1 MIRKKRYL
9 AAKMG
14 LLALGIV
21 MLLPGQKV
29 DAAAKKTIYNSPY
42 VTFSPDGKAWTTCAG
57 DRDYTWYDADTR
69 VSTGI
74 TSSLRALNTGEH
86 YYKVSR
92 YGEIPIG
99 YWQVSHRPA
108 QCIHNGHPEDNDL
121 YHGIQYGRHKCLRNY
136 NSGWMAYCADC
147 GEVIAYAHMYMSRDA
162 AKSIQYMDL
171 GSKQNPMEYYFLC
184 PFCNNLEQGA
194 LLGEHKCKE
203 ISWNQ
208 YRVAYNANVSI
219 YENVR
224 GYMDYSYHL
233 YNNTTAYEGQTVT
246 PVTHLTA
253 NSYTR
258 TGYVFTGWNTKP
270 DGSGRTFADKA
281 EIYNLSAADWND
293 RSTWTAEDD
302 GTITLYAQWRR
313 SESTLI
319 IDANGGKYNGMNEYS
334 MTASYAT
341 KYNLQ
346 NELIDA
352 PDGFTVSFE
361 TNGGSKTNAI
371 TGKTHFVEWIQMQPF
386 LGRIKDEAYY
396 FIAPDGNVD
405 TIKASYQLDPV
416 TLPSTTKDGWSF
428 GGWYYDPDFSLPAGG
443 AGDQIIPS
451 KDMTLYAQWVDLR
464 LQSVDNYDANE
475 GKGAVDLSWSQSDQN
490 NKTYLVYQKRENGA
504 WIRVNSADDISSTT
518 VISEAYSFEGQE
530 KQYTI
535 PYTGLYTIKSMG
547 AQGQSYGSYT
557 GGYGGSVSGTFWL
570 QRGEQLT
577 YAVGGQNGYNKGG
590 RASNYGNGGGM
601 TSVVSDRK
609 GILLIAGGGGGASPG
624 GAGGKGGSMESVLGQ
639 QEGEAGMAGGGAGYY
654 GGTAGEKIVHHHT
667 NDCYR
672 SVSYTPTFGDWEY
685 FMWGS
690 NCFDSSGT
698 NSYQYNGHT
707 KSTDDDEWSRAIVRV
722 GWARN
727 GNYPKEQ
734 MWNVSGYKGIP
745 TNGNTTL
752 NLTYFCEGW
761 GSVGENIVNT
771 NWLPDEEQ
779 PSEFVILNQNGTK
792 IAQGKFRDYPFTDN
806 FTWNGDSHVGSSEF
820 YQNLKISLPEGTTH
834 IYVHLN
840 FHLRGDVWFTAG
852 IRSLSFSGGRTLVCG
867 YTEGQILS
875 SKPAYG
881 GSNYVNSAY
890 AMMYETYSG
899 VRSGSGVAELHSK
912 AIGYQES
919 LDLAGVTATDFA
931 APDKISD
938 QVTKEPLDGKSI
950 RVTWQVPSDNGT
962 DYYHKVESYLTG
974 STSMLCESNVTK
986 NTLVSGVMGY
996 YYLVDQNGDT
1006 VVIGNANYVQD
1017 PHVNVVT
1024 AAYNQYLHIAA
1035 VDVAGN
1041 ISETTHILIDAK
1053 DVLWKIY
1060 TKQLSIDES
1069 VDNVYPAADKIWYV
1083 RADGTTPFTLKN
1095 EAYMDGTASRG
1106 YQLNETIYETVSDD
1120 SSVARNIIRTASTEI
1135 TDTSIRT
1142 DANGLS
1148 YSTDGTTALQQY
1160 SYSYTV
1166 RSNKNRDLMGVQK
1179 FTISR
1184 DLSGQTIQV
1193 IPVAE
1198 ADKESD
1204 KVYSAHELD
1213 EKNKITLIA
1222 DGEAPVIRGLEIME
1236 DRDLID
1242 RRDGSITVTVTAD
1255 DDLSGVKD
1263 FYVVIK
1269 NTDNAITKTYL
1280 PDADGSIRITI
1291 TEDEPI
1297 FSGDFTV
1304 LGYAVDNVGNENNL
1318 SYGTTEFA
1326 LASSVERILSPH
1338 NPIFKC
1344 GESGILTFTTW
1355 GYADRVE
1362 VIFPES
1368 MTALDPT
1375 LNKVY
1380 DYTDCPGY
1388 MITEHLQ
1395 FMVPLYTPENQNL
1408 EVTVRA
1414 YKGDKK
1420 LEDHPTISVIG
1431 VSGTV
1436 LDEFR
1441 TRLR

>member
-1 MIRKKRYL
+1 
-9 AAKMG
+9 
-14 LLALGIV
+14 
-21 MLLPGQKV
+21 
-29 DAAAKKTIYNSPY
+29 
-42 VTFSPDGKAWTTCAG
+42 
-57 DRDYTWYDADTR
+57 
-69 VSTGI
+69 
-74 TSSLRALNTGEH
+74 
-86 YYKVSR
+86 
-92 YGEIPIG
+92 
-99 YWQVSHRPA
+99 
-108 QCIHNGHPEDNDL
+108 
-121 YHGIQYGRHKCLRNY
+121 
-136 NSGWMAYCADC
+136 
-147 GEVIAYAHMYMSRDA
+147 MSVQEA
-162 AKSIQYMDL
+162 
-171 GSKQNPMEYYFLC
+171 
-184 PFCNNLEQGA
+184 
-194 LLGEHKCKE
+194 
-203 ISWNQ
+203 
-208 YRVAYNANVSI
+208 V
-219 YENVR
+219 
-224 GYMDYSYHL
+224 
-233 YNNTTAYEGQTVT
+233 
-246 PVTHLTA
+246 LT
-253 NSYTR
+253 
-258 TGYVFTGWNTKP
+258 
-270 DGSGRTFADKA
+270 
-281 EIYNLSAADWND
+281 
-293 RSTWTAEDD
+293 
-302 GTITLYAQWRR
+302 
-313 SESTLI
+313 
-319 IDANGGKYNGMNEYS
+319 
-334 MTASYAT
+334 
-341 KYNLQ
+341 
-346 NELIDA
+346 
-352 PDGFTVSFE
+352 
-361 TNGGSKTNAI
+361 
-371 TGKTHFVEWIQMQPF
+371 
-386 LGRIKDEAYY
+386 GRI
-396 FIAPDGNVD
+396 GC
-405 TIKASYQLDPV
+405 
-416 TLPSTTKDGWSF
+416 
-428 GGWYYDPDFSLPAGG
+428 
-443 AGDQIIPS
+443 
-451 KDMTLYAQWVDLR
+451 
-464 LQSVDNYDANE
+464 
-475 GKGAVDLSWSQSDQN
+475 
-490 NKTYLVYQKRENGA
+490 
-504 WIRVNSADDISSTT
+504 
-518 VISEAYSFEGQE
+518 
-530 KQYTI
+530 
-535 PYTGLYTIKSMG
+535 
-547 AQGQSYGSYT
+547 
-557 GGYGGSVSGTFWL
+557 
-570 QRGEQLT
+570 
-577 YAVGGQNGYNKGG
+577 
-590 RASNYGNGGGM
+590 GM
-601 TSVVSDRK
+601 
-609 GILLIAGGGGGASPG
+609 
-624 GAGGKGGSMESVLGQ
+624 
-639 QEGEAGMAGGGAGYY
+639 
-654 GGTAGEKIVHHHT
+654 
-667 NDCYR
+667 
-672 SVSYTPTFGDWEY
+672 
-685 FMWGS
+685 
-690 NCFDSSGT
+690 
-698 NSYQYNGHT
+698 
-707 KSTDDDEWSRAIVRV
+707 
-722 GWARN
+722 
-727 GNYPKEQ
+727 
-734 MWNVSGYKGIP
+734 
-745 TNGNTTL
+745 
-752 NLTYFCEGW
+752 
-761 GSVGENIVNT
+761 
-771 NWLPDEEQ
+771 
-779 PSEFVILNQNGTK
+779 
-792 IAQGKFRDYPFTDN
+792 
-806 FTWNGDSHVGSSEF
+806 
-820 YQNLKISLPEGTTH
+820 
-834 IYVHLN
+834 
-840 FHLRGDVWFTAG
+840 
-852 IRSLSFSGGRTLVCG
+852 
-867 YTEGQILS
+867 TEGQVIS

-881 GSNYVNSAY
+881 GSNYINSSY
-890 AMMYETYSG
+890 ALMYEMNSG
-899 VRSGSGVAELHSK
+899 ERSGSGIGELHSK

-974 STSMLCESNVTK
+974 STSMLCGSNVTK

-1006 VVIGNANYVQD
+1006 VVTGNANYVQD

-1024 AAYNQYLHIAA
+1024 AEYNQYLHIAA

-1053 DVLWKIY
+1053 DVLWKLY

-1135 TDTSIRT
+1135 ADTSIRT
-1142 DANGLS
+1142 DANGLA

-1193 IPVAE
+1193 IPLAE

-1280 PDADGSIRITI
+1280 PDVDGSIRITI

-1338 NPIFKC
+1338 DPIFKC

-1408 EVTVRA
+1408 EITVRA

>member
-14 LLALGIV
+14 LLALGL
-21 MLLPGQKV
+21 MLLFPGQAE
-29 DAAAKKTIYNSPY
+29 AADKKTIYNSPY
-42 VTFSPDGKAWTTCAG
+42 VSFSPDGKAFTTCAG
-57 DRDYTWYDADTR
+57 DQNYTWYAEDDSTT
-69 VSTGI
+69 VYTGI
-74 TSSLRALNTGEH
+74 KSSLRSLRTGEH
-86 YYKVSR
+86 YYKVAR
-92 YGEIPIG
+92 WGEVPVG
-99 YWQVSHRPA
+99 SWKVVHRPG
-108 QCIHNGHPEDNDL
+108 QCIHDGYTSDENW
-121 YHGIQYGRHKCLRNY
+121 HGIQFGTQKCMQY
-136 NSGWMAYCADC
+136 YYSGWKAFCADC
-147 GEVIAYAHMYMSRDA
+147 GEPLEDSNIYMSREA
-162 AKSIQYMDL
+162 ASSIQYLDL
-171 GSKQNPMEYYFLC
+171 GSEKNPVFYYYLC
-184 PFCNNLEQGA
+184 PFCRNLEQGVGLSA
-194 LLGEHKCKE
+194 HWCKK

-208 YRVAYNANVSI
+208 YRIFYDPNIKKYN
-219 YENVR
+219 
-224 GYMDYSYHL
+224 GYMDYSYHM
-233 YNNTTAYEGQTVT
+233 YNNETIYEGETVT
-246 PVTHLTA
+246 PVTHLTE
-253 NSYTR
+253 NNYTR
-258 TGYVFTGWNTKP
+258 VGYVFTGWNTKQ
-270 DGSGRTFADKA
+270 DGSGVSFTDKE
-281 EIYNLSAADWND
+281 EIYNLSSSDWND
-293 RSTWTAEDD
+293 QSTWTDTD
-302 GTITLYAQWRR
+302 RGTITLYAQWRK
-313 SESTLI
+313 SESTLV
-319 IDANGGKYNGMNEYS
+319 IDANGGRYNGVDKYS
-334 MTASYAT
+334 LTEPYSS
-341 KYNLQ
+341 KYLLQKNLIVSP
-346 NELIDA
+346 N
-352 PDGFTVSFE
+352 GYTVAFE
-361 TNGGSKTNAI
+361 TNGGTNVDTI
-371 TGKTHFVEWIQMQPF
+371 TGTMHFVEWMQIQPF
-386 LGRIKDEAYY
+386 NGFVTNDTYM
-396 FIAPDGNVD
+396 FMAPDRNID
-405 TIKASYQLDPV
+405 TLKAVYQSDPI
-416 TLPSTTKDGWSF
+416 TLPVTTKDGWSF

-464 LQSVDNYDANE
+464 LQAVDNYEVND

-490 NKTYLVYQKRENGA
+490 NKTYLVYQKKEDGA
-504 WIRVNSADDISSTT
+504 WIRVNSANDISSTT
-518 VISEAYSFEGQE
+518 VIDQTYTFDGQA
-530 KQYTI
+530 KQYTV
-535 PYTGLYTIKSMG
+535 PYTGLYSINAMG

-557 GGYGGSVSGTFWL
+557 GGYGGSVTGTFWL
-570 QRGEQLT
+570 RKGEILT
-577 YAVGGQNGYNKGG
+577 YVVGGQNGYNGG
-590 RASNYGNGGGM
+590 GNASSFGNGGGM
-601 TSVVSDRK
+601 TSVVSNQK
-609 GILLIAGGGGGASPG
+609 GTLMIAGGGGGAFSHG
-624 GAGGKGGSMESVLGQ
+624 NGNAGGSAASVINGNNGQ
-639 QEGEAGMAGGGAGYY
+639 SGMAGGGGGYQ
-654 GGTAGEKIVHHHT
+654 GGTAGERIDHYHVASCNVYHT
-667 NDCYR
+667 
-672 SVSYTPTFGDWEY
+672 
-685 FMWGS
+685 
-690 NCFDSSGT
+690 
-698 NSYQYNGHT
+698 
-707 KSTDDDEWSRAIVRV
+707 
-722 GWARN
+722 
-727 GNYPKEQ
+727 
-734 MWNVSGYKGIP
+734 
-745 TNGNTTL
+745 
-752 NLTYFCEGW
+752 
-761 GSVGENIVNT
+761 
-771 NWLPDEEQ
+771 
-779 PSEFVILNQNGTK
+779 
-792 IAQGKFRDYPFTDN
+792 
-806 FTWNGDSHVGSSEF
+806 HVGSSDRYGGCYTKYVENKRVVTWTD
-820 YQNLKISLPEGTTH
+820 NLCCSNCQEGPNAHFPGNPYGACGNFNPNWEKEIDDSYYDLTCGKTTST
-834 IYVHLN
+834 IVGY
-840 FHLRGDVWFTAG
+840 R
-852 IRSLSFSGGRTLVCG
+852 CG
-867 YTEGQILS
+867 MYNGQILS

-986 NTLVSGVMGY
+986 NTLVSGVKGY

-1006 VVIGNANYVQD
+1006 VVTGNANYVQV

-1024 AAYNQYLHIAA
+1024 AEYNQYLHIAA

-1053 DVLWKIY
+1053 DVLWKLY
-1060 TKQLSIDES
+1060 TKQLVIDAS
-1069 VDNVYPAADKIWYV
+1069 ADNVYPATDKSWYV
-1083 RADGTTPFTLKN
+1083 RADGSTPFTLKN

-1135 TDTSIRT
+1135 ADTSIRT

-1160 SYSYTV
+1160 TYSYTV

-1204 KVYSAHELD
+1204 KVYSVHELD

-1242 RRDGSITVTVTAD
+1242 RRDGSITIRASAED
-1255 DDLSGVKD
+1255 ELSGVKD
-1263 FYVVIK
+1263 FYIVIS
-1269 NTDNAITKTYL
+1269 NSDNAVMKTYT
-1280 PDADGSIRITI
+1280 PDENGYINITI
-1291 TEDEPI
+1291 TNDEPI
-1297 FSGDFTV
+1297 FSGDFTL
-1304 LGYAVDNVGNENNL
+1304 LGYAVDNVGNENSL

-1326 LASSVERILSPH
+1326 LASSVERILEPH
-1338 NPIFKC
+1338 DPIFKC

>member
-14 LLALGIV
+14 LLALAIA

-29 DAAAKKTIYNSPY
+29 DAADKKTIYNSPY
-42 VTFSPDGKAWTTCAG
+42 VSFSPDGKAFTTCAG

-108 QCIHNGHPEDNDL
+108 QCIHNGYPEDNYL

-147 GEVIAYAHMYMSRDA
+147 GEVIAYANMYMSRDA

-194 LLGEHKCKE
+194 PLGEHKCKE

-208 YRVAYNANVSI
+208 YRIFYDPNIKKYN
-219 YENVR
+219 
-224 GYMDYSYHL
+224 GYMDYSYHM
-233 YNNTTAYEGQTVT
+233 YNNETIYEGETVT
-246 PVTHLTA
+246 PVTHLTE
-253 NSYTR
+253 NNYTR
-258 TGYVFTGWNTKP
+258 VGYVFTGWNTKQ
-270 DGSGRTFADKA
+270 DGSGVSFTDKE
-281 EIYNLSAADWND
+281 EIYNLSSSDWND
-293 RSTWTAEDD
+293 QSTWTDTD
-302 GTITLYAQWRR
+302 RGTITLYAQWRK
-313 SESTLI
+313 SESTLV
-319 IDANGGKYNGMNEYS
+319 IDANGGRYNGVDKYS
-334 MTASYAT
+334 LTEPYSS
-341 KYNLQ
+341 KYLLQKNLIVSP
-346 NELIDA
+346 N
-352 PDGFTVSFE
+352 GYTVAFE
-361 TNGGSKTNAI
+361 TNGGTNVDTI
-371 TGKTHFVEWIQMQPF
+371 TGTMHFVEWMQIQPF
-386 LGRIKDEAYY
+386 NGFVTNDTYM
-396 FIAPDGNVD
+396 FMAPDRNID
-405 TIKASYQLDPV
+405 TLKAAYQPDPI

-464 LQSVDNYDANE
+464 LQSVDNYDAND

-490 NKTYLVYQKRENGA
+490 NKTYLVYQKREDGA
-504 WIRVNSADDISSTT
+504 WIRVNSANDISSTT
-518 VISEAYSFEGQE
+518 IINQAYNFEGQS
-530 KQYTI
+530 KQYTV
-535 PYTGLYTIKSMG
+535 PYTGLYTIDALG
-547 AQGQSYGSYT
+547 AQGKSYGSYT
-557 GGYGGSVSGTFWL
+557 GGYGGSVTGTFWL
-570 QRGEQLT
+570 RKGEVLT
-577 YAVGGQNGYNKGG
+577 YVVGGQNGYNGG
-590 RASNYGNGGGM
+590 GSASSFGNGGGM
-601 TSVVSDRK
+601 TSVVSNQK
-609 GILLIAGGGGGASPG
+609 GTLMIAGGGGGAVSHG
-624 GAGGKGGSMESVLGQ
+624 NGNAGGSAASVINGNNGQ
-639 QEGEAGMAGGGAGYY
+639 SGMAGGGGGYQ
-654 GGTAGEKIVHHHT
+654 GGTAGERIDHYHVASCNVYHT
-667 NDCYR
+667 
-672 SVSYTPTFGDWEY
+672 
-685 FMWGS
+685 
-690 NCFDSSGT
+690 
-698 NSYQYNGHT
+698 
-707 KSTDDDEWSRAIVRV
+707 
-722 GWARN
+722 
-727 GNYPKEQ
+727 
-734 MWNVSGYKGIP
+734 
-745 TNGNTTL
+745 
-752 NLTYFCEGW
+752 
-761 GSVGENIVNT
+761 
-771 NWLPDEEQ
+771 
-779 PSEFVILNQNGTK
+779 
-792 IAQGKFRDYPFTDN
+792 
-806 FTWNGDSHVGSSEF
+806 HVGSSDRYGGCYTKYVENKRVETWTD
-820 YQNLKISLPEGTTH
+820 NLCCSNCQEGPNAHFPGNPYGACGNFNPNWEKEIDDSYYDLTCGKTTST
-834 IYVHLN
+834 IVGY
-840 FHLRGDVWFTAG
+840 R
-852 IRSLSFSGGRTLVCG
+852 CG
-867 YTEGQILS
+867 MYNGQILS

-919 LDLAGVTATDFA
+919 LDLAGVTAPDFA

-974 STSMLCESNVTK
+974 STSMLCGSNVTK

-1006 VVIGNANYVQD
+1006 VVTGNANYVQD

-1024 AAYNQYLHIAA
+1024 AEYNQYLHIAA

-1083 RADGTTPFTLKN
+1083 CADGTTPFTLKN

-1106 YQLNETIYETVSDD
+1106 YQLNETIYETVSDNN
-1120 SSVARNIIRTASTEI
+1120 SVARNIIRTASMEI
-1135 TDTSIRT
+1135 ADTSIRT

-1148 YSTDGTTALQQY
+1148 YSTDGTSVLQQY
-1160 SYSYTV
+1160 TYSYTV

-1204 KVYSAHELD
+1204 KVYSVHELD

-1280 PDADGSIRITI
+1280 PDVDGSIRITI

-1338 NPIFKC
+1338 DPIFKC

-1408 EVTVRA
+1408 EITVRA

>member
-9 AAKMG
+9 AVG
-14 LLALGIV
+14 LLAMGISIIFS
-21 MLLPGQKV
+21 GQTAE
-29 DAAAKKTIYNSPY
+29 AAEKKTIYNSPY
-42 VTFSPDGKAWTTCAG
+42 VSFSPDGKAFTTCAG
-57 DRDYTWYDADTR
+57 DQNYTWYDNGTT
-69 VSTGI
+69 VNTGI
-74 TSSLRALNTGEH
+74 KSSLRNLETGEH
-86 YYKVSR
+86 YYAIRRS
-92 YGEIPIG
+92 GEVPVG
-99 YWQVSHRPA
+99 YWKVVHRPG
-108 QCIHNGHPEDNDL
+108 QCIHDGYPDKDW
-121 YHGIQYGRHKCLRNY
+121 HGIAFGTQKCMQYY
-136 NSGWMAYCADC
+136 YSGWKAYCADC
-147 GEVIAYAHMYMSRDA
+147 GEPIKENHIYMSREA
-162 AKSIQYMDL
+162 AASIQYLDL
-171 GSKQNPMEYYFLC
+171 GTETARMGYYYLC
-184 PFCNNLEQGA
+184 PFCSNLEQGVTLSA
-194 LLGEHKCKE
+194 HLCKE

-208 YRVAYNANVSI
+208 YRIFYNPNI
-219 YENVR
+219 KKYN
-224 GYMDYSYHL
+224 GYMDYSYHM
-233 YNNTTAYEGQTVT
+233 YNNATEYEGQTVT
-246 PVTHLTA
+246 PVTHLTE
-253 NSYTR
+253 NNYTKE
-258 TGYVFTGWNTKP
+258 GYVFIGWNTKP
-270 DGSGRTFADKA
+270 DGSGAFFADSA
-281 EIYNLSAADWND
+281 EIYNLSSIDWRD
-293 RSTWTAEDD
+293 ESTWTETDN
-302 GTITLYAQWRR
+302 GTVTLYAQWRK
-313 SESTLI
+313 SESTLV
-319 IDANGGKYNGMNEYS
+319 IDAAGGKYSGLDKQSITQPYLKNYVLQVDLIQAPDGYQVAFVANGGSPVETIAG
-334 MTASYAT
+334 T
-341 KYNLQ
+341 K
-346 NELIDA
+346 
-352 PDGFTVSFE
+352 
-361 TNGGSKTNAI
+361 
-371 TGKTHFVEWIQMQPF
+371 HFVEWMREQPF
-386 LGRIKDEAYY
+386 RGWLEDNIYT
-396 FIAPDGNVD
+396 FTAPDGNVD
-405 TIKASYQLDPV
+405 TLKAAYQSDPI
-416 TLPSTTKDGWSF
+416 TLPATTRDGWSF

-535 PYTGLYTIKSMG
+535 PYTGLYTIKALG
-547 AQGQSYGSYT
+547 AQGASYESYT
-557 GGYGGSVSGTFWL
+557 GGYGGSVGGKFWL
-570 QRGEQLT
+570 RKGDVLT
-577 YAVGGQNGYNKGG
+577 YAVGGQNGYNGG
-590 RASNYGNGGGM
+590 GNATDYGNGGGM
-601 TSVVSDRK
+601 TSVVSDQK
-609 GILLIAGGGGGASPG
+609 GELMIAGGGGGASPG
-624 GAGGKGGSMESVLGQ
+624 GNGGNGGSAASVIDGHDGES
-639 QEGEAGMAGGGAGYY
+639 GMAGGGAGYQ
-654 GGTAGEKIVHHHT
+654 GGCAGEKIVHHHT
-667 NDCYR
+667 NDCY
-672 SVSYTPTFGDWEY
+672 VDASYTPAFGSWDGKVDGFDCY
-685 FMWGS
+685 ADS
-690 NCFDSSGT
+690 NTKTSG
-698 NSYQYNGHT
+698 YAHT
-707 KSTDDDEWSRAIVRV
+707 KDDDPRHVIRV
-722 GWARN
+722 GWESYAYSEGTLWNLN
-727 GNYPKEQ
+727 GY
-734 MWNVSGYKGIP
+734 SGLA
-745 TNGNTTL
+745 TNGNTQLNVSVHTNSWGSTDGL
-752 NLTYFCEGW
+752 NLSKSKYR
-761 GSVGENIVNT
+761 VM
-771 NWLPDEEQ
+771 
-779 PSEFVILNQNGTK
+779 NQNGST
-792 IAQGKFRDYPFTDN
+792 ISSGSFSSAMNSSSSSG
-806 FTWNGDSHVGSSEF
+806 GSGSSWENPDGSWGGSPDVRDF
-820 YQNLKISLPEGTTH
+820 YGTFHFALPEGTTR
-834 IYVHLN
+834 IYLYLDFYHN
-840 FHLRGDVWFTAG
+840 AYDAWFTSEITG
-852 IRSLSFSGGRTLVCG
+852 LSFSGGRKLNCG
-867 YTEGQILS
+867 MTEGQVLS

-881 GSNYVNSAY
+881 GSNYVSSDAL
-890 AMMYETYSG
+890 MYEMYSG
-899 VRSGSGVAELHSK
+899 VRSGSGYATLDAE
-912 AIGYQES
+912 AVGYQES
-919 LDLAGVTATDFA
+919 LDLTGVVATDFA

-950 RVTWQVPSDNGT
+950 CVTWQTPKDNGT

-974 STSMLCESNVTK
+974 STSMLCKSNVTK

-996 YYLVDQNGDT
+996 YYLVDQKEDT
-1006 VVIGNANYVQD
+1006 VVTGNANYVQD

-1024 AAYNQYLHIAA
+1024 AEYNQYLHIAA

-1041 ISETTHILIDAK
+1041 ISDTTHILIDAK
-1053 DVLWKIY
+1053 DVLWKLY
-1060 TKQLSIDES
+1060 TKQLVIDAS
-1069 VDNVYPAADKIWYV
+1069 ADNVYPATDKSWYV
-1083 RADGTTPFTLKN
+1083 RADGGTPFTLKN

-1120 SSVARNIIRTASTEI
+1120 SSVSRNIIRTASTEI
-1135 TDTSIRT
+1135 ADTSIRT

-1242 RRDGSITVTVTAD
+1242 RRDGSITIRASAED
-1255 DDLSGVKD
+1255 ELSGVKD
-1263 FYVVIK
+1263 FYIVIS
-1269 NTDNAITKTYL
+1269 NSDNAVMKTYT
-1280 PDADGSIRITI
+1280 PDENGYINITI
-1291 TEDEPI
+1291 TNDEPI
-1297 FSGDFTV
+1297 FSGDFTL
-1304 LGYAVDNVGNENNL
+1304 LGYAVDNVGNENSL

-1326 LASSVERILSPH
+1326 LASSVERILEPH
-1338 NPIFKC
+1338 DPIFKC

>member
-14 LLALGIV
+14 LLALGL
-21 MLLPGQKV
+21 MLLFPGQAE
-29 DAAAKKTIYNSPY
+29 AADKKTIYNSPY
-42 VTFSPDGKAWTTCAG
+42 VSFSPDGKAFTTCAG
-57 DRDYTWYDADTR
+57 DQNYTWYAEDDSTT
-69 VSTGI
+69 VYTGI
-74 TSSLRALNTGEH
+74 KSSLRSLRTGEH
-86 YYKVSR
+86 YYKVAR
-92 YGEIPIG
+92 WGEVPVG
-99 YWQVSHRPA
+99 SWKVVHRPG
-108 QCIHNGHPEDNDL
+108 QCIHDGYTSDENW
-121 YHGIQYGRHKCLRNY
+121 HGIQFGTQKCMQY
-136 NSGWMAYCADC
+136 YYSGWKAFCADC
-147 GEVIAYAHMYMSRDA
+147 GEPLEDSNIYMSREA
-162 AKSIQYMDL
+162 ASSIQYLDL
-171 GSKQNPMEYYFLC
+171 GSEKNPVFYYYLC
-184 PFCNNLEQGA
+184 PFCRNLEQGVGLSA
-194 LLGEHKCKE
+194 HWCKK

-208 YRVAYNANVSI
+208 YRIFYDPNIKKYN
-219 YENVR
+219 
-224 GYMDYSYHL
+224 GYMDYSYHM
-233 YNNTTAYEGQTVT
+233 YNNETIYEGETVT
-246 PVTHLTA
+246 PVTHLTE
-253 NSYTR
+253 NNYTR
-258 TGYVFTGWNTKP
+258 VGYVFTGWNTKQ
-270 DGSGRTFADKA
+270 DGSGVSFTDKE
-281 EIYNLSAADWND
+281 EIYNLSSSDWND
-293 RSTWTAEDD
+293 QSTWTDTD
-302 GTITLYAQWRR
+302 RGTITLYAQWRK
-313 SESTLI
+313 SESTLV
-319 IDANGGKYNGMNEYS
+319 IDANGGRYNGVDKYS
-334 MTASYAT
+334 LTEPYSS
-341 KYNLQ
+341 KYLLQKNLIVSP
-346 NELIDA
+346 N
-352 PDGFTVSFE
+352 GYTVAFE
-361 TNGGSKTNAI
+361 TNGGTNVDTI
-371 TGKTHFVEWIQMQPF
+371 TGTMHFVEWMQIQPF
-386 LGRIKDEAYY
+386 NGFVTNDTYM
-396 FIAPDGNVD
+396 FMAPDRNID
-405 TIKASYQLDPV
+405 TLKAAYQPDPI

-464 LQSVDNYDANE
+464 LQSVDNYDAND

-490 NKTYLVYQKRENGA
+490 NKTYLVYQKREDGA
-504 WIRVNSADDISSTT
+504 WIRVNSANDISSTT
-518 VISEAYSFEGQE
+518 IINQAYNFEGQS
-530 KQYTI
+530 KQYTV
-535 PYTGLYTIKSMG
+535 PYTGLYTIDALG
-547 AQGQSYGSYT
+547 AQGKSYGSYT
-557 GGYGGSVSGTFWL
+557 GGYGGSVTGTFWL
-570 QRGEQLT
+570 RKGEVLT
-577 YAVGGQNGYNKGG
+577 YVVGGQNGYNGG
-590 RASNYGNGGGM
+590 GSASSFGNGGGM
-601 TSVVSDRK
+601 TSVVSNQK
-609 GILLIAGGGGGASPG
+609 GTLMIAGGGGGAFSHG
-624 GAGGKGGSMESVLGQ
+624 NGSAGGSAASVINGNNGQ
-639 QEGEAGMAGGGAGYY
+639 SGMAGGGGGYQ
-654 GGTAGEKIVHHHT
+654 GGTAGERIDHYHVASCNVYHT
-667 NDCYR
+667 
-672 SVSYTPTFGDWEY
+672 
-685 FMWGS
+685 
-690 NCFDSSGT
+690 
-698 NSYQYNGHT
+698 
-707 KSTDDDEWSRAIVRV
+707 
-722 GWARN
+722 
-727 GNYPKEQ
+727 
-734 MWNVSGYKGIP
+734 
-745 TNGNTTL
+745 
-752 NLTYFCEGW
+752 
-761 GSVGENIVNT
+761 
-771 NWLPDEEQ
+771 
-779 PSEFVILNQNGTK
+779 
-792 IAQGKFRDYPFTDN
+792 
-806 FTWNGDSHVGSSEF
+806 HVGSSDRYGGCYTKYVENKRVETWTD
-820 YQNLKISLPEGTTH
+820 NLCCSNCQEGPNAHFPGNPYGACGNFNPNWEKEIDDSYYDLTCGKTTST
-834 IYVHLN
+834 IVGY
-840 FHLRGDVWFTAG
+840 R
-852 IRSLSFSGGRTLVCG
+852 CG
-867 YTEGQILS
+867 MYNGQILS

-919 LDLAGVTATDFA
+919 LDLAGVTAPDFA

-974 STSMLCESNVTK
+974 STSMLCGSNVTK

-1006 VVIGNANYVQD
+1006 VVTGNANYVQD

-1024 AAYNQYLHIAA
+1024 AEYNQYLHIAA

-1053 DVLWKIY
+1053 DVLWKLY
-1060 TKQLSIDES
+1060 TKQLVIDAS
-1069 VDNVYPAADKIWYV
+1069 ADNVYPATDKSWYV
-1083 RADGTTPFTLKN
+1083 RADGSTPFTLKN
-1095 EAYMDGTASRG
+1095 EAYMDGTASQG

-1135 TDTSIRT
+1135 ADTSIRT

-1160 SYSYTV
+1160 TYSYTV

-1204 KVYSAHELD
+1204 KVYSVHELD

-1280 PDADGSIRITI
+1280 PDVDGSIRITI

-1338 NPIFKC
+1338 DPIFKC

-1408 EVTVRA
+1408 EITVRA

>member
-14 LLALGIV
+14 LLAMGISIIFS
-21 MLLPGQKV
+21 GQTAE
-29 DAAAKKTIYNSPY
+29 AAEKKTIYNSPY
-42 VTFSPDGKAWTTCAG
+42 VSFSPDGKAFTTCAG
-57 DRDYTWYDADTR
+57 DQNYTWYDNGTT
-69 VSTGI
+69 VNTGI
-74 TSSLRALNTGEH
+74 KSSLRNLETGEH
-86 YYKVSR
+86 YYAIRRS
-92 YGEIPIG
+92 GEVPVG
-99 YWQVSHRPA
+99 YWKVVHRPG
-108 QCIHNGHPEDNDL
+108 QCIHDGYPDKDW
-121 YHGIQYGRHKCLRNY
+121 HGIAFGTQKCMQYY
-136 NSGWMAYCADC
+136 YSGWQAYCADC
-147 GEVIAYAHMYMSRDA
+147 GEPIKENYIYMSREA
-162 AKSIQYMDL
+162 AASIQYLDL
-171 GSKQNPMEYYFLC
+171 GTETVRMGYYYLC
-184 PFCNNLEQGA
+184 PFCSNLEQGVTLSA
-194 LLGEHKCKE
+194 HLCKE

-208 YRVAYNANVSI
+208 YRIFYDPNIKKYN
-219 YENVR
+219 
-224 GYMDYSYHL
+224 GYMDYSYHM
-233 YNNTTAYEGQTVT
+233 YNSATEYEGQTVT
-246 PVTHLTA
+246 PVTHLTE
-253 NSYTR
+253 NNYTKE
-258 TGYVFTGWNTKP
+258 GYVFIGWNTKP
-270 DGSGRTFADKA
+270 DGSGVSFSDSA
-281 EIYNLSAADWND
+281 EIYNLSNVDWRD
-293 RSTWTAEDD
+293 ESTWTETDN
-302 GTITLYAQWRR
+302 GTITLYAQWRK
-313 SESTLI
+313 SESTLV
-319 IDANGGKYNGMNEYS
+319 IDAAGGKYSGLDKQSITQPYLKNYVLQADLIQAPDGYQVAFVANGGSPVETIAG
-334 MTASYAT
+334 T
-341 KYNLQ
+341 K
-346 NELIDA
+346 
-352 PDGFTVSFE
+352 
-361 TNGGSKTNAI
+361 
-371 TGKTHFVEWIQMQPF
+371 HFVEWMREQPF
-386 LGRIKDEAYY
+386 RGWLEDNIYT
-396 FIAPDGNVD
+396 FMAPDGNVD
-405 TIKASYQLDPV
+405 TLKAAYQSDPI

-535 PYTGLYTIKSMG
+535 PYTGLYTIKALG
-547 AQGQSYGSYT
+547 AQGASYESYT
-557 GGYGGSVSGTFWL
+557 GGYGGSVGGKFWL
-570 QRGEQLT
+570 RKGDVLT
-577 YAVGGQNGYNKGG
+577 YAVGGQNGYNGG
-590 RASNYGNGGGM
+590 GNATDYGNGGGM
-601 TSVVSDRK
+601 TSVVSDQK
-609 GILLIAGGGGGASPG
+609 GELMIAGGGGGASPG
-624 GAGGKGGSMESVLGQ
+624 GNGGNGGSAASVIDGHDGES
-639 QEGEAGMAGGGAGYY
+639 GMAGGGAGYQ
-654 GGTAGEKIVHHHT
+654 GGCAGEKIVHHHT
-667 NDCYR
+667 NDCY
-672 SVSYTPTFGDWEY
+672 VDASYTPAFGSWD
-685 FMWGS
+685 GTVDG
-690 NCFDSSGT
+690 FDCYADT
-698 NSYQYNGHT
+698 NTKTKGYAHT
-707 KSTDDDEWSRAIVRV
+707 RDDDPRHVIRV
-722 GWARN
+722 GWESYAYSEGTLWNLN
-727 GNYPKEQ
+727 GY
-734 MWNVSGYKGIP
+734 SGLA
-745 TNGNTTL
+745 TNGNTQLNVSVHTNSWGSTDGL
-752 NLTYFCEGW
+752 NLSKSKYR
-761 GSVGENIVNT
+761 V
-771 NWLPDEEQ
+771 
-779 PSEFVILNQNGTK
+779 LNQNGST
-792 IAQGKFRDYPFTDN
+792 ISSGSFSSAIN
-806 FTWNGDSHVGSSEF
+806 SSGSSGSSGSSWENPDGSWGGSPDVRDF
-820 YQNLKISLPEGTTH
+820 YGTFHFKLPEGTTR
-834 IYVHLN
+834 IYLYLDFYHN
-840 FHLRGDVWFTAG
+840 AYDAWFTSEITG
-852 IRSLSFSGGRTLVCG
+852 LSFSGGRKLNCG
-867 YTEGQILS
+867 MTEGQVLS

-881 GSNYVNSAY
+881 GSNYVSSDAL
-890 AMMYETYSG
+890 MYEMYSG
-899 VRSGSGVAELHSK
+899 VRNGSGYATLDAE
-912 AIGYQES
+912 AVGYQES
-919 LDLAGVTATDFA
+919 LDLTGVVATDFA

-950 RVTWQVPSDNGT
+950 CVTWQTPKDNGT

-974 STSMLCESNVTK
+974 STSMLCESNITI

-996 YYLVDQNGDT
+996 YYLVDQKEDT
-1006 VVIGNANYVQD
+1006 VVTGNANYVQD

-1024 AAYNQYLHIAA
+1024 AEYNQYLHIAA

-1053 DVLWKIY
+1053 DVLWKLY
-1060 TKQLSIDES
+1060 TKQLVIDAS
-1069 VDNVYPAADKIWYV
+1069 ADNVYPATDKSWYV
-1083 RADGTTPFTLKN
+1083 RADGSTPFTLKN

-1106 YQLNETIYETVSDD
+1106 YQLNETIYETVSDNN
-1120 SSVARNIIRTASTEI
+1120 SVARNIIRTASMEI
-1135 TDTSIRT
+1135 ADTSIRT

-1148 YSTDGTTALQQY
+1148 YSTDGTSVLQQY

-1408 EVTVRA
+1408 EITVRA

>member
-14 LLALGIV
+14 LLALGL
-21 MLLPGQKV
+21 MLLFPGQAE
-29 DAAAKKTIYNSPY
+29 AADKKTIYNSPY
-42 VTFSPDGKAWTTCAG
+42 VSFSPDGKAFTTCAG
-57 DRDYTWYDADTR
+57 DQNYTWYAEDDSTT
-69 VSTGI
+69 VYTGI
-74 TSSLRALNTGEH
+74 KSSLRSLRTGEH
-86 YYKVSR
+86 YYKVAR
-92 YGEIPIG
+92 WGEVPVG
-99 YWQVSHRPA
+99 SWKVVHRPG
-108 QCIHNGHPEDNDL
+108 QCIHDGYTSDENW
-121 YHGIQYGRHKCLRNY
+121 HGIQFGTQKCMQY
-136 NSGWMAYCADC
+136 YYSGWKAFCADC
-147 GEVIAYAHMYMSRDA
+147 GEPLEDSNIYMSREA
-162 AKSIQYMDL
+162 ASSIQYLDL
-171 GSKQNPMEYYFLC
+171 GSEKNPVFYYYLC
-184 PFCNNLEQGA
+184 PFCRNLEQGVGLSA
-194 LLGEHKCKE
+194 HWCKK

-208 YRVAYNANVSI
+208 YRIFYDPNIKKYN
-219 YENVR
+219 
-224 GYMDYSYHL
+224 GYMDYSYHM
-233 YNNTTAYEGQTVT
+233 YNNETIYEGETVT
-246 PVTHLTA
+246 PVTHLTE
-253 NSYTR
+253 NNYTR
-258 TGYVFTGWNTKP
+258 VGYVFTGWNTKQ
-270 DGSGRTFADKA
+270 DGSGVSFTDKE
-281 EIYNLSAADWND
+281 EIYNLSSSDWND
-293 RSTWTAEDD
+293 QSTWTDTD
-302 GTITLYAQWRR
+302 RGTITLYAQWRK
-313 SESTLI
+313 SESTLV
-319 IDANGGKYNGMNEYS
+319 IDANGGRYNGVDKYS
-334 MTASYAT
+334 LTEPYSS
-341 KYNLQ
+341 KYLLQKNLIVSP
-346 NELIDA
+346 N
-352 PDGFTVSFE
+352 GYTVAFE
-361 TNGGSKTNAI
+361 TNGGTNVDTI
-371 TGKTHFVEWIQMQPF
+371 TGTMHFVEWMQIQPF
-386 LGRIKDEAYY
+386 NGFVTNDTYM
-396 FIAPDGNVD
+396 FMAPDRNID
-405 TIKASYQLDPV
+405 TLKAVYQSDPI
-416 TLPSTTKDGWSF
+416 TLPVTTKDGWSF

-464 LQSVDNYDANE
+464 LQAVDNYEVND

-490 NKTYLVYQKRENGA
+490 NKTYLVYQKKEDGA
-504 WIRVNSADDISSTT
+504 WIRVNSANDISSTT
-518 VISEAYSFEGQE
+518 VIDQTYTFDGQA
-530 KQYTI
+530 KQYTV
-535 PYTGLYTIKSMG
+535 PYTGLYSINAMG

-557 GGYGGSVSGTFWL
+557 GGYGGSVTGTFWL
-570 QRGEQLT
+570 RKGEVLT
-577 YAVGGQNGYNKGG
+577 YVVGGQDGYNGG
-590 RASNYGNGGGM
+590 GSASSFGNGGGM
-601 TSVVSDRK
+601 TSVVSNQK
-609 GILLIAGGGGGASPG
+609 GTLMIAGGGGGAFSHG
-624 GAGGKGGSMESVLGQ
+624 NGNAGGSAASVINGNNGQ
-639 QEGEAGMAGGGAGYY
+639 SGMAGGGGGYQ
-654 GGTAGEKIVHHHT
+654 GGTAGERIDHYHVASCNVYHT
-667 NDCYR
+667 
-672 SVSYTPTFGDWEY
+672 
-685 FMWGS
+685 
-690 NCFDSSGT
+690 
-698 NSYQYNGHT
+698 
-707 KSTDDDEWSRAIVRV
+707 
-722 GWARN
+722 
-727 GNYPKEQ
+727 
-734 MWNVSGYKGIP
+734 
-745 TNGNTTL
+745 
-752 NLTYFCEGW
+752 
-761 GSVGENIVNT
+761 
-771 NWLPDEEQ
+771 
-779 PSEFVILNQNGTK
+779 
-792 IAQGKFRDYPFTDN
+792 
-806 FTWNGDSHVGSSEF
+806 HVGSSDRYGGCYTKYVENKRVVTWTD
-820 YQNLKISLPEGTTH
+820 NLCCSNCQEGPNAHFPGNPYGACGNFNPNWEKEIDDSYYDLTCGKTTST
-834 IYVHLN
+834 IVGY
-840 FHLRGDVWFTAG
+840 R
-852 IRSLSFSGGRTLVCG
+852 CG
-867 YTEGQILS
+867 MYNGQILS

-899 VRSGSGVAELHSK
+899 VRSGSGAAELHSK

-950 RVTWQVPSDNGT
+950 RVTWQVPNDNGT

-974 STSMLCESNVTK
+974 STSMLCESNITK

-996 YYLVDQNGDT
+996 YYLIDQKEDT
-1006 VVIGNANYVQD
+1006 VVAGNANYVQD

-1024 AAYNQYLHIAA
+1024 AEYNQYLHIAA

-1053 DVLWKIY
+1053 DVLWKLY
-1060 TKQLSIDES
+1060 TKQLVIDAS
-1069 VDNVYPAADKIWYV
+1069 ADNVYPATDKSWYV

-1135 TDTSIRT
+1135 ADTSIRT

-1166 RSNKNRDLMGVQK
+1166 RSNKNRDLMGIQK

-1204 KVYSAHELD
+1204 KVYSVHELD

-1280 PDADGSIRITI
+1280 PDVDGSIRITI

-1338 NPIFKC
+1338 DPIFKC

-1408 EVTVRA
+1408 EITVRA

>member
-14 LLALGIV
+14 LLALGL
-21 MLLPGQKV
+21 MLMFPGQAE
-29 DAAAKKTIYNSPY
+29 AADKKTIYNSPY
-42 VTFSPDGKAWTTCAG
+42 VSFSPDGKAFTTCAG
-57 DRDYTWYDADTR
+57 DQNYTWYDNGTT
-69 VSTGI
+69 VYTGI
-74 TSSLRALNTGEH
+74 KSSLRSLRTGEH
-86 YYKVSR
+86 YYKVAR
-92 YGEIPIG
+92 WGEVPVG
-99 YWQVSHRPA
+99 SWKVVHRPG
-108 QCIHNGHPEDNDL
+108 QCIHDAYTSDENW
-121 YHGIQYGRHKCLRNY
+121 HGIQFGTQKCIKNY
-136 NSGWMAYCADC
+136 YSGWKAFCADC
-147 GEVIAYAHMYMSRDA
+147 GEPLEDANIYMSREA
-162 AKSIQYMDL
+162 ASSIQYLDL
-171 GSKQNPMEYYFLC
+171 GSEKNPVFYYYLC
-184 PFCNNLEQGA
+184 PFCRNLEQGVRLSA
-194 LLGEHKCKE
+194 HWCKE

-208 YRVAYNANVSI
+208 YRVI
-219 YENVR
+219 YKPNTGADDYS
-224 GYMDYSYHL
+224 GYMDTSYHM
-233 YNNTTAYEGQTVT
+233 YNNATTYEGETVT

-253 NSYTR
+253 NGYTR
-258 TGYVFTGWNTKP
+258 IGYVFTGWNTKP
-270 DGSGRTFADKA
+270 DGSGTTYADKE
-281 EIYNLSAADWND
+281 EIYNLSSADWNNKNE
-293 RSTWTAEDD
+293 STWTETDN
-302 GTITLYAQWRR
+302 GTITLYAQWRK
-313 SESTLI
+313 SESTLV
-319 IDANGGKYNGMNEYS
+319 IDANGGRYGGLDKQSITQLYLKNYV
-334 MTASYAT
+334 
-341 KYNLQ
+341 LQ
-346 NELIDA
+346 ADFIQA
-352 PDGFTVSFE
+352 PEGYQVSFE
-361 TNGGSKTNAI
+361 TNGGSTVETILGTK
-371 TGKTHFVEWIQMQPF
+371 HFVEWMREQPF
-386 LGRIKDEAYY
+386 KGWLDDNKYI
-396 FIAPDGNVD
+396 FTAPDGNVD
-405 TIKASYQLDPV
+405 TVKAAYQSDPI
-416 TLPSTTKDGWSF
+416 TLPFTTKDGWSF
-428 GGWYYDPDFSLPAGG
+428 GGWYYDSDFSLPAGG

-464 LQSVDNYDANE
+464 LQSVDNYDAND

-490 NKTYLVYQKRENGA
+490 NKTYLVYQKREDGA
-504 WIRVNSADDISSTT
+504 WLRVNSANDISSTT
-518 VISEAYSFEGQE
+518 IINQAYNFEGQS
-530 KQYTI
+530 KQYTV
-535 PYTGLYTIKSMG
+535 PYTGLYTIDALG
-547 AQGQSYGSYT
+547 AQGKSYGSYT
-557 GGYGGSVSGTFWL
+557 GGYGGSVTGTFWL
-570 QRGEQLT
+570 RKGEVLT
-577 YAVGGQNGYNKGG
+577 YVVGGQDGYNGG
-590 RASNYGNGGGM
+590 GSASSFGNGGGM
-601 TSVVSDRK
+601 TSVVSNQK
-609 GILLIAGGGGGASPG
+609 GTLMIAGGGGGAFSHG
-624 GAGGKGGSMESVLGQ
+624 NGNAGGSAASVINGNNGQ
-639 QEGEAGMAGGGAGYY
+639 SGMAGGGGGYQ
-654 GGTAGEKIVHHHT
+654 GGTAGERIDHYHVASCNVYHT
-667 NDCYR
+667 
-672 SVSYTPTFGDWEY
+672 
-685 FMWGS
+685 
-690 NCFDSSGT
+690 
-698 NSYQYNGHT
+698 
-707 KSTDDDEWSRAIVRV
+707 
-722 GWARN
+722 
-727 GNYPKEQ
+727 
-734 MWNVSGYKGIP
+734 
-745 TNGNTTL
+745 
-752 NLTYFCEGW
+752 
-761 GSVGENIVNT
+761 
-771 NWLPDEEQ
+771 
-779 PSEFVILNQNGTK
+779 
-792 IAQGKFRDYPFTDN
+792 
-806 FTWNGDSHVGSSEF
+806 HVGSSDRYGGCYTKYVENKRVVTWTD
-820 YQNLKISLPEGTTH
+820 NLCCSNCQEGPNAHFPGNPYGACGNFNPNWEKEIDDSYYDLTCGKTTST
-834 IYVHLN
+834 IVGY
-840 FHLRGDVWFTAG
+840 R
-852 IRSLSFSGGRTLVCG
+852 CG
-867 YTEGQILS
+867 MYNGQILS

-1006 VVIGNANYVQD
+1006 VVTGNANYVQD

-1024 AAYNQYLHIAA
+1024 AEYNQYLHIAA

-1053 DVLWKIY
+1053 DVLWKLY

-1095 EAYMDGTASRG
+1095 EAYMDGTASQG

-1135 TDTSIRT
+1135 ADTSIRT

-1204 KVYSAHELD
+1204 KVYSVHELD

-1280 PDADGSIRITI
+1280 PDVDGSIRITI

-1326 LASSVERILSPH
+1326 LTSSVERILSPH
-1338 NPIFKC
+1338 DPIFKC

-1408 EVTVRA
+1408 EITVRA

>member
-14 LLALGIV
+14 LLALGL
-21 MLLPGQKV
+21 MLLFPGQAE
-29 DAAAKKTIYNSPY
+29 AADKKTIYNSPY
-42 VTFSPDGKAWTTCAG
+42 VSFSPDGKAFTTCAG
-57 DRDYTWYDADTR
+57 DQNYTWYAEDDSTT
-69 VSTGI
+69 VYTGI
-74 TSSLRALNTGEH
+74 KSSLRSLRTGEH
-86 YYKVSR
+86 YYKVAR
-92 YGEIPIG
+92 WGEVPVG
-99 YWQVSHRPA
+99 SWKVVHRPG
-108 QCIHNGHPEDNDL
+108 QCIHDGYTSDENW
-121 YHGIQYGRHKCLRNY
+121 HGIQFGTQKCMQY
-136 NSGWMAYCADC
+136 YYSGWKAFCADC
-147 GEVIAYAHMYMSRDA
+147 GEPLEDSNIYMSREA
-162 AKSIQYMDL
+162 ASSIQYLDL
-171 GSKQNPMEYYFLC
+171 GSEKNPVFYYYLC
-184 PFCNNLEQGA
+184 PFCRNLEQGVGLSA
-194 LLGEHKCKE
+194 HWCKK

-208 YRVAYNANVSI
+208 YRIFYDPNIKKYN
-219 YENVR
+219 
-224 GYMDYSYHL
+224 GYMDYSYHM
-233 YNNTTAYEGQTVT
+233 YNNETIYEGETVT
-246 PVTHLTA
+246 PVTHLTE
-253 NSYTR
+253 NNYTR
-258 TGYVFTGWNTKP
+258 VGYVFTGWNTKQ
-270 DGSGRTFADKA
+270 DGSGVSFTDKE
-281 EIYNLSAADWND
+281 EIYNLSSSDWND
-293 RSTWTAEDD
+293 QSTWTDTD
-302 GTITLYAQWRR
+302 RGTITLYAQWRK
-313 SESTLI
+313 SESTLV
-319 IDANGGKYNGMNEYS
+319 IDANGGRYNGVDKYS
-334 MTASYAT
+334 LTEPYSS
-341 KYNLQ
+341 KYLLQKNLIVSP
-346 NELIDA
+346 N
-352 PDGFTVSFE
+352 GYTVAFE
-361 TNGGSKTNAI
+361 TNGGTNVDTI
-371 TGKTHFVEWIQMQPF
+371 TGTMHFVEWMQIQPF
-386 LGRIKDEAYY
+386 NGFVTNDTYM
-396 FIAPDGNVD
+396 FMAPDRNID
-405 TIKASYQLDPV
+405 TLKAVYQSDPI
-416 TLPSTTKDGWSF
+416 TLPVTTKDGWSF

-464 LQSVDNYDANE
+464 LQAVDNYEVND

-490 NKTYLVYQKRENGA
+490 NKTYLVYQKKEDGA
-504 WIRVNSADDISSTT
+504 WIRVNSANDISSTT
-518 VISEAYSFEGQE
+518 VIDQTYTFDGQA
-530 KQYTI
+530 KQYTV
-535 PYTGLYTIKSMG
+535 PYTGLYSINAMG

-557 GGYGGSVSGTFWL
+557 GGYGGSVTGTFWL
-570 QRGEQLT
+570 RKGEILT
-577 YAVGGQNGYNKGG
+577 YVVGGQNGYNGG
-590 RASNYGNGGGM
+590 GNASSFGNGGGM
-601 TSVVSDRK
+601 TSVVSNQK
-609 GILLIAGGGGGASPG
+609 GTLLIAGGGGGAFSHG
-624 GAGGKGGSMESVLGQ
+624 NGNAGGSVASVINGNNGQ
-639 QEGEAGMAGGGAGYY
+639 SGMAGGGGGYQ
-654 GGTAGEKIVHHHT
+654 GGTAGERIDHYHVASCNVYHT
-667 NDCYR
+667 
-672 SVSYTPTFGDWEY
+672 
-685 FMWGS
+685 
-690 NCFDSSGT
+690 
-698 NSYQYNGHT
+698 
-707 KSTDDDEWSRAIVRV
+707 
-722 GWARN
+722 
-727 GNYPKEQ
+727 
-734 MWNVSGYKGIP
+734 
-745 TNGNTTL
+745 
-752 NLTYFCEGW
+752 
-761 GSVGENIVNT
+761 
-771 NWLPDEEQ
+771 
-779 PSEFVILNQNGTK
+779 
-792 IAQGKFRDYPFTDN
+792 
-806 FTWNGDSHVGSSEF
+806 HVGSSDRYGGCYTKYVENKRVVTWTD
-820 YQNLKISLPEGTTH
+820 NLCCSNCQEGPNAHFPGNPYGACGNFNPNWEKEIDDSYYDLTCGKTTST
-834 IYVHLN
+834 IVGY
-840 FHLRGDVWFTAG
+840 R
-852 IRSLSFSGGRTLVCG
+852 CG
-867 YTEGQILS
+867 MYNGQILS

-1006 VVIGNANYVQD
+1006 VVTGNANYVQV

-1024 AAYNQYLHIAA
+1024 AEYNQYLHIAA

-1053 DVLWKIY
+1053 DVLWKLY
-1060 TKQLSIDES
+1060 TKQLVIDAS
-1069 VDNVYPAADKIWYV
+1069 ADNVYPATDKSWYV
-1083 RADGTTPFTLKN
+1083 RADGSTPFTLKN

-1135 TDTSIRT
+1135 ADTSIRT

-1204 KVYSAHELD
+1204 KVYSVHELD

-1242 RRDGSITVTVTAD
+1242 RRDGSITIRASAED
-1255 DDLSGVKD
+1255 ELSGVKD
-1263 FYVVIK
+1263 FYIVIS
-1269 NTDNAITKTYL
+1269 NSDNAVMKTYT
-1280 PDADGSIRITI
+1280 PDENGYINITI
-1291 TEDEPI
+1291 TNDEPI
-1297 FSGDFTV
+1297 FSGDFTL
-1304 LGYAVDNVGNENNL
+1304 LGYAVDNVGNENSL

-1338 NPIFKC
+1338 DPIFKC

-1362 VIFPES
+1362 VVFPES

-1408 EVTVRA
+1408 EITVRA

>member
-14 LLALGIV
+14 LLALAIA

-29 DAAAKKTIYNSPY
+29 DAADKKTIYNSPY
-42 VTFSPDGKAWTTCAG
+42 VSFSPDGKAFTTCAG

-108 QCIHNGHPEDNDL
+108 QCIHNGYPEDNYL

-147 GEVIAYAHMYMSRDA
+147 GEAIAYANMYMSRDA

-194 LLGEHKCKE
+194 PLGEHKCKE

-208 YRVAYNANVSI
+208 YRIFYDPNIKKYN
-219 YENVR
+219 
-224 GYMDYSYHL
+224 GYMDYSYHM
-233 YNNTTAYEGQTVT
+233 YNNETIYEGETVT
-246 PVTHLTA
+246 PVTHLTE
-253 NSYTR
+253 NNYTR
-258 TGYVFTGWNTKP
+258 VGYVFTGWNTKQ
-270 DGSGRTFADKA
+270 DGSGVSFTDKE
-281 EIYNLSAADWND
+281 EIYNLSSSDWND
-293 RSTWTAEDD
+293 QSTWTDTD
-302 GTITLYAQWRR
+302 RGTITLYAQWRK
-313 SESTLI
+313 SESTLV
-319 IDANGGKYNGMNEYS
+319 IDANGGRYNGVDKYS
-334 MTASYAT
+334 LTEPYSS
-341 KYNLQ
+341 KYLLQKNLIVSP
-346 NELIDA
+346 N
-352 PDGFTVSFE
+352 GYTVAFE
-361 TNGGSKTNAI
+361 TNGGTNVDTI
-371 TGKTHFVEWIQMQPF
+371 TGTMHFVEWMQIQPF
-386 LGRIKDEAYY
+386 NGFVTNDTYM
-396 FIAPDGNVD
+396 FMAPDRNID
-405 TIKASYQLDPV
+405 TLKAAYQPDPI

-464 LQSVDNYDANE
+464 LQSVDNYDAND

-490 NKTYLVYQKRENGA
+490 NKTYLVYQKREDGA
-504 WIRVNSADDISSTT
+504 WIRVNSANDISSTT
-518 VISEAYSFEGQE
+518 IINQAYNFEGQS
-530 KQYTI
+530 KQYTV
-535 PYTGLYTIKSMG
+535 PYTGLYTIDALG
-547 AQGQSYGSYT
+547 AQGKSYGSYT
-557 GGYGGSVSGTFWL
+557 GGYGGSVTGTFWL
-570 QRGEQLT
+570 RKGEVLT
-577 YAVGGQNGYNKGG
+577 YVVGGQNGYNGG
-590 RASNYGNGGGM
+590 GSASSFGNGGGM
-601 TSVVSDRK
+601 TSVVSNQK
-609 GILLIAGGGGGASPG
+609 GTLMIAGGGGGAFSHG
-624 GAGGKGGSMESVLGQ
+624 NGNAGGSVASVINGNNGQ
-639 QEGEAGMAGGGAGYY
+639 SGMAGGGGGYQ
-654 GGTAGEKIVHHHT
+654 GGTAGERIDHYHVASCNVYHT
-667 NDCYR
+667 
-672 SVSYTPTFGDWEY
+672 
-685 FMWGS
+685 
-690 NCFDSSGT
+690 
-698 NSYQYNGHT
+698 
-707 KSTDDDEWSRAIVRV
+707 
-722 GWARN
+722 
-727 GNYPKEQ
+727 
-734 MWNVSGYKGIP
+734 
-745 TNGNTTL
+745 
-752 NLTYFCEGW
+752 
-761 GSVGENIVNT
+761 
-771 NWLPDEEQ
+771 
-779 PSEFVILNQNGTK
+779 
-792 IAQGKFRDYPFTDN
+792 
-806 FTWNGDSHVGSSEF
+806 HVGSSDRYGGCYTKYVENKRVVTWTD
-820 YQNLKISLPEGTTH
+820 NLCCSNCQEGPNAHFPGNPYGACGNFNPNWEKEIDDSYYDLTCGKTTST
-834 IYVHLN
+834 IVGY
-840 FHLRGDVWFTAG
+840 R
-852 IRSLSFSGGRTLVCG
+852 CG
-867 YTEGQILS
+867 MYNGQILS

-974 STSMLCESNVTK
+974 STSMLCGSNVTK

-1006 VVIGNANYVQD
+1006 VVTGNANYVQD

-1024 AAYNQYLHIAA
+1024 AEYNQYLHIAA

-1083 RADGTTPFTLKN
+1083 CADGTTPFTLKN

-1106 YQLNETIYETVSDD
+1106 YQLNETIYETVSDNN
-1120 SSVARNIIRTASTEI
+1120 SVARNIIRTASMEI
-1135 TDTSIRT
+1135 ADTSIRT

-1148 YSTDGTTALQQY
+1148 YSTDGTSVLQQY
-1160 SYSYTV
+1160 SFSYTV

-1204 KVYSAHELD
+1204 KVYSVHELD

-1280 PDADGSIRITI
+1280 PDVDGSIRITI

-1338 NPIFKC
+1338 DPIFKC

-1408 EVTVRA
+1408 EITVRA

>member
-14 LLALGIV
+14 LLALGL
-21 MLLPGQKV
+21 MLLFPGQAE
-29 DAAAKKTIYNSPY
+29 AADKKTIYNSPY
-42 VTFSPDGKAWTTCAG
+42 VSFSPDGKAFTTCAG
-57 DRDYTWYDADTR
+57 DQNYTWYGNGTT
-69 VSTGI
+69 VYTGI
-74 TSSLRALNTGEH
+74 KSSLRSLRTGEH
-86 YYKVSR
+86 YYKVAR
-92 YGEIPIG
+92 WGEVPVG
-99 YWQVSHRPA
+99 SWKVVHRPG
-108 QCIHNGHPEDNDL
+108 QCIHDAYTSDENW
-121 YHGIQYGRHKCLRNY
+121 HGIQFGTQKCIQNY
-136 NSGWMAYCADC
+136 YSGWKAFCADC
-147 GEVIAYAHMYMSRDA
+147 GEPLEDANIYMSREA
-162 AKSIQYMDL
+162 ASSIQYLDL
-171 GSKQNPMEYYFLC
+171 GSEKNPVFYYYLC
-184 PFCNNLEQGA
+184 PFCRNLEQGVSLSA
-194 LLGEHKCKE
+194 HWCKK

-208 YRVAYNANVSI
+208 YRIFYDPNIKKYN
-219 YENVR
+219 
-224 GYMDYSYHL
+224 GYMDYSYHM
-233 YNNTTAYEGQTVT
+233 YNSATEYEGQTVT
-246 PVTHLTA
+246 PVTHLTE
-253 NSYTR
+253 NNYTKE
-258 TGYVFTGWNTKP
+258 GYVFIGWNTKP
-270 DGSGRTFADKA
+270 DGSGVSFSDSA
-281 EIYNLSAADWND
+281 EIYNLSNVDWRD
-293 RSTWTAEDD
+293 ESTWTETDN
-302 GTITLYAQWRR
+302 GTITLYAQWRK
-313 SESTLI
+313 SESTLV
-319 IDANGGKYNGMNEYS
+319 IDANGGKYGGLDKQSITQLYLKNYV
-334 MTASYAT
+334 
-341 KYNLQ
+341 LQ
-346 NELIDA
+346 ADFIQA
-352 PDGFTVSFE
+352 PEGYQVSFE
-361 TNGGSKTNAI
+361 TNGGSTVETILGTK
-371 TGKTHFVEWIQMQPF
+371 HFVEWMREQPF
-386 LGRIKDEAYY
+386 KGWLDDNKYI
-396 FIAPDGNVD
+396 FTAPDGNVD
-405 TIKASYQLDPV
+405 AVKAAYQSDPI
-416 TLPSTTKDGWSF
+416 TLPFTTKDGWSF
-428 GGWYYDPDFSLPAGG
+428 GGWYYDSDFSLPAGG

-464 LQSVDNYDANE
+464 LQSVDNYDAND

-490 NKTYLVYQKRENGA
+490 NKTYLVYQKREDGA
-504 WIRVNSADDISSTT
+504 WLRVNSANDISSTT
-518 VISEAYSFEGQE
+518 IINQAYNFEGQS
-530 KQYTI
+530 KQYTVS
-535 PYTGLYTIKSMG
+535 YTGLYTIDALG
-547 AQGQSYGSYT
+547 AQGKSYGSYT
-557 GGYGGSVSGTFWL
+557 GGYGGSVTGTFWL
-570 QRGEQLT
+570 RKGEVLT
-577 YAVGGQNGYNKGG
+577 YVVGGQDGYNGG
-590 RASNYGNGGGM
+590 GSASSFGNGGGM
-601 TSVVSDRK
+601 TSVVSNQK
-609 GILLIAGGGGGASPG
+609 GTLMIAGGGGGAFSHG
-624 GAGGKGGSMESVLGQ
+624 NGNAGGSAASVINGNNGQ
-639 QEGEAGMAGGGAGYY
+639 SGMAGGGGGYQ
-654 GGTAGEKIVHHHT
+654 GGTAGERIDHYHVASCNVYHT
-667 NDCYR
+667 
-672 SVSYTPTFGDWEY
+672 
-685 FMWGS
+685 
-690 NCFDSSGT
+690 
-698 NSYQYNGHT
+698 
-707 KSTDDDEWSRAIVRV
+707 
-722 GWARN
+722 
-727 GNYPKEQ
+727 
-734 MWNVSGYKGIP
+734 
-745 TNGNTTL
+745 
-752 NLTYFCEGW
+752 
-761 GSVGENIVNT
+761 
-771 NWLPDEEQ
+771 
-779 PSEFVILNQNGTK
+779 
-792 IAQGKFRDYPFTDN
+792 
-806 FTWNGDSHVGSSEF
+806 HVGSSDRYGGCYTKYVENKRVVTWTD
-820 YQNLKISLPEGTTH
+820 NLCCSNCQEGPNAHFPGNPYGACGNFNPNWEKEIDDSYYDLTCGKTTST
-834 IYVHLN
+834 IVGY
-840 FHLRGDVWFTAG
+840 R
-852 IRSLSFSGGRTLVCG
+852 CG
-867 YTEGQILS
+867 MYNGQILS

-1006 VVIGNANYVQD
+1006 VVTGNANYVQD

-1024 AAYNQYLHIAA
+1024 AEYNQYLHIAA

-1053 DVLWKIY
+1053 DVLWKLY

-1069 VDNVYPAADKIWYV
+1069 ADNVYPAADKIWYV

-1095 EAYMDGTASRG
+1095 EAYMDGTASQG

-1135 TDTSIRT
+1135 ADTSIRT

-1204 KVYSAHELD
+1204 KVYSVHELD

-1280 PDADGSIRITI
+1280 PDVDGSIRITI

-1338 NPIFKC
+1338 DPIFKC

-1408 EVTVRA
+1408 EITVRA

>member
-9 AAKMG
+9 AVG
-14 LLALGIV
+14 LLAMGISIIFS
-21 MLLPGQKV
+21 GQTAE
-29 DAAAKKTIYNSPY
+29 AAEKKTIYNSPY
-42 VTFSPDGKAWTTCAG
+42 VSFSPDGKAFTTCAG
-57 DRDYTWYDADTR
+57 DQNYTWYDNGTT
-69 VSTGI
+69 VNTGI
-74 TSSLRALNTGEH
+74 KSSLRNLETGEH
-86 YYKVSR
+86 YYAIRRS
-92 YGEIPIG
+92 GEVPVG
-99 YWQVSHRPA
+99 YWKVVHRPG
-108 QCIHNGHPEDNDL
+108 QCIHDGYPDKDW
-121 YHGIQYGRHKCLRNY
+121 HGIAFGTQKCMQYY
-136 NSGWMAYCADC
+136 YSGWKAYCADC
-147 GEVIAYAHMYMSRDA
+147 GEPIKENHIYMSREA
-162 AKSIQYMDL
+162 AASIQYLDL
-171 GSKQNPMEYYFLC
+171 GTETARMGYYYLC
-184 PFCNNLEQGA
+184 PFCSNLEQGVTLSA
-194 LLGEHKCKE
+194 HLCKE

-208 YRVAYNANVSI
+208 YRIFYNPNI
-219 YENVR
+219 KKYN
-224 GYMDYSYHL
+224 GYMDYSYHM
-233 YNNTTAYEGQTVT
+233 YNNATEYEGQTVT
-246 PVTHLTA
+246 PVTHLTE
-253 NSYTR
+253 NNYTKE
-258 TGYVFTGWNTKP
+258 GYVFIGWNTKP
-270 DGSGRTFADKA
+270 DGSGAFFADSA
-281 EIYNLSAADWND
+281 EIYNLSSIDWRD
-293 RSTWTAEDD
+293 ESTWTETDN
-302 GTITLYAQWRR
+302 GTVTLYAQWRK
-313 SESTLI
+313 SESTLV
-319 IDANGGKYNGMNEYS
+319 IDAAGGKYSGLDKQSITQPYLKNYVLQVDLIQAPDGYQVAFVANGGSPVETIAG
-334 MTASYAT
+334 T
-341 KYNLQ
+341 K
-346 NELIDA
+346 
-352 PDGFTVSFE
+352 
-361 TNGGSKTNAI
+361 
-371 TGKTHFVEWIQMQPF
+371 HFVEWMREQPF
-386 LGRIKDEAYY
+386 RGWLEDNIYT
-396 FIAPDGNVD
+396 FTAPDGNVD
-405 TIKASYQLDPV
+405 TLKAAYQSDPI
-416 TLPSTTKDGWSF
+416 TLPATTRDGWSF

-535 PYTGLYTIKSMG
+535 PYTGLYTIKALG
-547 AQGQSYGSYT
+547 AQGASYESYT
-557 GGYGGSVSGTFWL
+557 GGYGGSVGGKFWL
-570 QRGEQLT
+570 RKGDVLT
-577 YAVGGQNGYNKGG
+577 YAVGGQNGYNGG
-590 RASNYGNGGGM
+590 GNATDYGNGGGM
-601 TSVVSDRK
+601 TSVVSDQK
-609 GILLIAGGGGGASPG
+609 GELMIAGGGGGASPG
-624 GAGGKGGSMESVLGQ
+624 GNGGNGGSAASVIDGHDGES
-639 QEGEAGMAGGGAGYY
+639 GMAGGGAGYQ
-654 GGTAGEKIVHHHT
+654 GGCAGEKIVHHHT
-667 NDCYR
+667 NDCY
-672 SVSYTPTFGDWEY
+672 VDASYTPAFGSWDGKVDGFDCY
-685 FMWGS
+685 ADS
-690 NCFDSSGT
+690 NTKTSG
-698 NSYQYNGHT
+698 YAHT
-707 KSTDDDEWSRAIVRV
+707 KDDDPRHVIRV
-722 GWARN
+722 GWESYAYSEGTLWNLN
-727 GNYPKEQ
+727 GY
-734 MWNVSGYKGIP
+734 SGLA
-745 TNGNTTL
+745 TNGNTQLNVSVHTNSWGSTDGL
-752 NLTYFCEGW
+752 NLSKSKYR
-761 GSVGENIVNT
+761 VM
-771 NWLPDEEQ
+771 
-779 PSEFVILNQNGTK
+779 NQNGST
-792 IAQGKFRDYPFTDN
+792 ISSGSFSSAMNSSSSSGGSGFSWENPDGSWGGSPDVRD
-806 FTWNGDSHVGSSEF
+806 F
-820 YQNLKISLPEGTTH
+820 YGTFHFALPEGTTR
-834 IYVHLN
+834 IYLYLDFYHN
-840 FHLRGDVWFTAG
+840 AYDAWFTSEITG
-852 IRSLSFSGGRTLVCG
+852 LSFSGGRKLNCG
-867 YTEGQILS
+867 MTEGQVLS

-881 GSNYVNSAY
+881 GSNYVSSDAL
-890 AMMYETYSG
+890 MYEMYSG
-899 VRSGSGVAELHSK
+899 VRSGSGYATLDAE
-912 AIGYQES
+912 AVGYQES
-919 LDLAGVTATDFA
+919 LDLTGVVATDFA

-950 RVTWQVPSDNGT
+950 CVTWQTPKDNGT

-974 STSMLCESNVTK
+974 STSMLCKSNVTK

-996 YYLVDQNGDT
+996 YYLVDQKEDT
-1006 VVIGNANYVQD
+1006 VVTGNANYVQD

-1024 AAYNQYLHIAA
+1024 AEYNQYLHIAA

-1041 ISETTHILIDAK
+1041 ISDTTHILIDAK
-1053 DVLWKIY
+1053 DVLWKLY
-1060 TKQLSIDES
+1060 TKQLVIDAS
-1069 VDNVYPAADKIWYV
+1069 ADNVYPATDKSWYV
-1083 RADGTTPFTLKN
+1083 RADGGTPFTLKN

-1120 SSVARNIIRTASTEI
+1120 SSVSRNIIRTASTEI
-1135 TDTSIRT
+1135 ADTSIRT
-1142 DANGLS
+1142 DANGLA

-1242 RRDGSITVTVTAD
+1242 RRDGSITIRASAED
-1255 DDLSGVKD
+1255 ELSGVKD
-1263 FYVVIK
+1263 FYIVIS
-1269 NTDNAITKTYL
+1269 NSDNAVMKTYT
-1280 PDADGSIRITI
+1280 PDENGYINITI
-1291 TEDEPI
+1291 TNDEPI
-1297 FSGDFTV
+1297 FSGDFTL
-1304 LGYAVDNVGNENNL
+1304 LGYAVDNVGNENSL

-1326 LASSVERILSPH
+1326 LASSVERILEPH
-1338 NPIFKC
+1338 DPIFKC

>member
-14 LLALGIV
+14 LLALGL
-21 MLLPGQKV
+21 MLMFPGQAE
-29 DAAAKKTIYNSPY
+29 AADKKTIYNSPY
-42 VTFSPDGKAWTTCAG
+42 VSFSPDGKAFTTCAG
-57 DRDYTWYDADTR
+57 DQNYTWYDNGTT
-69 VSTGI
+69 VYTGI
-74 TSSLRALNTGEH
+74 KSSLRSLRTGEH
-86 YYKVSR
+86 YYKVAR
-92 YGEIPIG
+92 WGEVPVG
-99 YWQVSHRPA
+99 SWKVVHRPG
-108 QCIHNGHPEDNDL
+108 QCIHDAYTSDENW
-121 YHGIQYGRHKCLRNY
+121 HGIQFGTQKCIKNY
-136 NSGWMAYCADC
+136 YSGWKAFCADC
-147 GEVIAYAHMYMSRDA
+147 GEPLEDANIYMSREA
-162 AKSIQYMDL
+162 ASSIQYLDL
-171 GSKQNPMEYYFLC
+171 GSEKNPVFYYYLC
-184 PFCNNLEQGA
+184 PFCRNLEQGVRLSA
-194 LLGEHKCKE
+194 HWCKE

-208 YRVAYNANVSI
+208 YRVI
-219 YENVR
+219 YKPNTGADDYS
-224 GYMDYSYHL
+224 GYMDTSYHM
-233 YNNTTAYEGQTVT
+233 YNNATTYEGETVT

-253 NSYTR
+253 NGYTR
-258 TGYVFTGWNTKP
+258 IGYVFTGWNTKP
-270 DGSGRTFADKA
+270 DGSGATYADKE
-281 EIYNLSAADWND
+281 EIYNLSSADWNNKNE
-293 RSTWTAEDD
+293 STWTETDN
-302 GTITLYAQWRR
+302 GTITLYAQWRK
-313 SESTLI
+313 SESTLV
-319 IDANGGKYNGMNEYS
+319 IDANGGKYGGLDKQSITQLYLKNYV
-334 MTASYAT
+334 
-341 KYNLQ
+341 LQ
-346 NELIDA
+346 ADFIQA
-352 PDGFTVSFE
+352 PEGYQVSFE
-361 TNGGSKTNAI
+361 TNGGSTVETILGTK
-371 TGKTHFVEWIQMQPF
+371 HFVEWMREQPF
-386 LGRIKDEAYY
+386 KGWLDDNKYI
-396 FIAPDGNVD
+396 FTAPDGNVD
-405 TIKASYQLDPV
+405 TVKAAYQSDPI
-416 TLPSTTKDGWSF
+416 TLPFTTKDGWSF

-464 LQSVDNYDANE
+464 LQSVDNYDAND

-490 NKTYLVYQKRENGA
+490 NKTYLVYQKREDGA
-504 WIRVNSADDISSTT
+504 WLRVNSANDISSTT
-518 VISEAYSFEGQE
+518 IINQAYNFEGQS
-530 KQYTI
+530 KQYTV
-535 PYTGLYTIKSMG
+535 PYTGLYTIDALG
-547 AQGQSYGSYT
+547 AQGKSYGSYT
-557 GGYGGSVSGTFWL
+557 GGYGGSVTGTFWL
-570 QRGEQLT
+570 RKGEVLT
-577 YAVGGQNGYNKGG
+577 YVVGGQDGYNGG
-590 RASNYGNGGGM
+590 GNASSFGNGGGM
-601 TSVVSDRK
+601 TSVVSNQK
-609 GILLIAGGGGGASPG
+609 GTLMIAGGGGGAFSHG
-624 GAGGKGGSMESVLGQ
+624 NGNAGGSAASVINGNNGQ
-639 QEGEAGMAGGGAGYY
+639 SGMAGGGGGYQ
-654 GGTAGEKIVHHHT
+654 GGTAGERIDHYHVASCNVYHT
-667 NDCYR
+667 
-672 SVSYTPTFGDWEY
+672 
-685 FMWGS
+685 
-690 NCFDSSGT
+690 
-698 NSYQYNGHT
+698 
-707 KSTDDDEWSRAIVRV
+707 
-722 GWARN
+722 
-727 GNYPKEQ
+727 
-734 MWNVSGYKGIP
+734 
-745 TNGNTTL
+745 
-752 NLTYFCEGW
+752 
-761 GSVGENIVNT
+761 
-771 NWLPDEEQ
+771 
-779 PSEFVILNQNGTK
+779 
-792 IAQGKFRDYPFTDN
+792 
-806 FTWNGDSHVGSSEF
+806 HVGSSDRYGGCYTKYVENKRVVTWTD
-820 YQNLKISLPEGTTH
+820 NLCCSNCQEGPNAHFPGNPYGACGNFNPNWEKEIDDSYYDLTCGKTTST
-834 IYVHLN
+834 IVGY
-840 FHLRGDVWFTAG
+840 R
-852 IRSLSFSGGRTLVCG
+852 CG
-867 YTEGQILS
+867 MYNGQILS

-899 VRSGSGVAELHSK
+899 VRSGSGAAELHSK

-1006 VVIGNANYVQD
+1006 VVTGNANYVQD

-1024 AAYNQYLHIAA
+1024 AEYNQYLHIAA

-1095 EAYMDGTASRG
+1095 EAYMDGTASQG

-1120 SSVARNIIRTASTEI
+1120 NSVARNIIRTASTEI
-1135 TDTSIRT
+1135 ADTSIRT

-1242 RRDGSITVTVTAD
+1242 RRDGSITIRASAED
-1255 DDLSGVKD
+1255 ELSGVKD
-1263 FYVVIK
+1263 FYIVIS
-1269 NTDNAITKTYL
+1269 NSDNAVMKTYT
-1280 PDADGSIRITI
+1280 PDENGYINITI
-1291 TEDEPI
+1291 TNDEPI
-1297 FSGDFTV
+1297 FSGDFTL
-1304 LGYAVDNVGNENNL
+1304 LGYAVDNVGNENSL

-1326 LASSVERILSPH
+1326 LASSVERILEPH
-1338 NPIFKC
+1338 DPIFKC

-1408 EVTVRA
+1408 EITVRA

>member
-14 LLALGIV
+14 LLALGL
-21 MLLPGQKV
+21 MLLFPGQAE
-29 DAAAKKTIYNSPY
+29 AADKKTIYNSPY
-42 VTFSPDGKAWTTCAG
+42 VSFSPDGKAFTTCAG
-57 DRDYTWYDADTR
+57 DQNYTWYAEDDSTT
-69 VSTGI
+69 VYTGI
-74 TSSLRALNTGEH
+74 KSSLRSLRTGEH
-86 YYKVSR
+86 YYKVAR
-92 YGEIPIG
+92 WGEVPVG
-99 YWQVSHRPA
+99 SWKVVHRPG
-108 QCIHNGHPEDNDL
+108 QCIHDGYTSDENW
-121 YHGIQYGRHKCLRNY
+121 HGIQFGTQKCMQY
-136 NSGWMAYCADC
+136 YYSGWKAFCADC
-147 GEVIAYAHMYMSRDA
+147 GEPLEDSNIYMSREA
-162 AKSIQYMDL
+162 ASSIQYLDL
-171 GSKQNPMEYYFLC
+171 GSEKNPVFYYYLC
-184 PFCNNLEQGA
+184 PFCRNLEQGVGLSA
-194 LLGEHKCKE
+194 HWCKK

-208 YRVAYNANVSI
+208 YRIFYDPNIKKYN
-219 YENVR
+219 
-224 GYMDYSYHL
+224 GYMDYSYHM
-233 YNNTTAYEGQTVT
+233 YNNETIYEGETVT
-246 PVTHLTA
+246 PVTHLTE
-253 NSYTR
+253 NNYTR
-258 TGYVFTGWNTKP
+258 VGYVFTGWNTKQ
-270 DGSGRTFADKA
+270 DGSGVSFTDKE
-281 EIYNLSAADWND
+281 EIYNLSSSDWND
-293 RSTWTAEDD
+293 QSTWTDTD
-302 GTITLYAQWRR
+302 RGTITLYAQWRK
-313 SESTLI
+313 SESTLV
-319 IDANGGKYNGMNEYS
+319 IDANGGRYNGVDKYS
-334 MTASYAT
+334 LTEPYSS
-341 KYNLQ
+341 KYLLQKNLIVSP
-346 NELIDA
+346 N
-352 PDGFTVSFE
+352 GYTVAFE
-361 TNGGSKTNAI
+361 TNGGTNVDTI
-371 TGKTHFVEWIQMQPF
+371 TGTMHFVEWMQIQPF
-386 LGRIKDEAYY
+386 NGFVTNDTYM
-396 FIAPDGNVD
+396 FMAPDRNID
-405 TIKASYQLDPV
+405 TLKAVYQSDPI
-416 TLPSTTKDGWSF
+416 TLPVTTKDGWSF

-464 LQSVDNYDANE
+464 LQSVDNYDAND

-490 NKTYLVYQKRENGA
+490 NKTYLVYQKREDGA
-504 WIRVNSADDISSTT
+504 WIRVNSANDISSTT
-518 VISEAYSFEGQE
+518 IINQAYNFEGQS
-530 KQYTI
+530 KQYTV
-535 PYTGLYTIKSMG
+535 PYTGLYTIDALG
-547 AQGQSYGSYT
+547 AQGKSYGSYT
-557 GGYGGSVSGTFWL
+557 GGYGGSVTGTFWL
-570 QRGEQLT
+570 RKGEVLT
-577 YAVGGQNGYNKGG
+577 YVVGGQNGYNGG
-590 RASNYGNGGGM
+590 GSASSFGNGGGM
-601 TSVVSDRK
+601 TSVVSNQK
-609 GILLIAGGGGGASPG
+609 GTLMIAGGGGGAFSHG
-624 GAGGKGGSMESVLGQ
+624 NGNAGGSVASVINGNNGQ
-639 QEGEAGMAGGGAGYY
+639 SGMAGGGGGYQ
-654 GGTAGEKIVHHHT
+654 GGTAGERIDHYHVASCNVYHT
-667 NDCYR
+667 
-672 SVSYTPTFGDWEY
+672 
-685 FMWGS
+685 
-690 NCFDSSGT
+690 
-698 NSYQYNGHT
+698 
-707 KSTDDDEWSRAIVRV
+707 
-722 GWARN
+722 
-727 GNYPKEQ
+727 
-734 MWNVSGYKGIP
+734 
-745 TNGNTTL
+745 
-752 NLTYFCEGW
+752 
-761 GSVGENIVNT
+761 
-771 NWLPDEEQ
+771 
-779 PSEFVILNQNGTK
+779 
-792 IAQGKFRDYPFTDN
+792 
-806 FTWNGDSHVGSSEF
+806 HVGSSDRYGGCYTKYVENKRVVTWTD
-820 YQNLKISLPEGTTH
+820 NLCCSNCQEGPNAHFPGNPYGACGNFNPNWEKEIDDSYYDLTCGKTTST
-834 IYVHLN
+834 IVGY
-840 FHLRGDVWFTAG
+840 R
-852 IRSLSFSGGRTLVCG
+852 CG
-867 YTEGQILS
+867 MYNGQILS

-974 STSMLCESNVTK
+974 STSMLCGSNVTK

-1006 VVIGNANYVQD
+1006 VVTGNANYVQD

-1053 DVLWKIY
+1053 DVLWKLY
-1060 TKQLSIDES
+1060 TKQLVIDAS
-1069 VDNVYPAADKIWYV
+1069 ADNVYPAADKIWYV

-1135 TDTSIRT
+1135 ADISIRT
-1142 DANGLS
+1142 DANGLA
-1148 YSTDGTTALQQY
+1148 YSTDGTTVLQQY

-1193 IPVAE
+1193 IPLAE

-1280 PDADGSIRITI
+1280 PDVDGSIRITI

-1338 NPIFKC
+1338 DPIFKC

-1408 EVTVRA
+1408 EITVRA

>member
-9 AAKMG
+9 AVG
-14 LLALGIV
+14 LLAMGISIIFS
-21 MLLPGQKV
+21 GQTAE
-29 DAAAKKTIYNSPY
+29 AAEKKTIYNSPY
-42 VTFSPDGKAWTTCAG
+42 VSFSPDGKAFTTCAG
-57 DRDYTWYDADTR
+57 DQNYTWYDNGTT
-69 VSTGI
+69 VNTGI
-74 TSSLRALNTGEH
+74 KSSLRNLETGEH
-86 YYKVSR
+86 YYAIRRS
-92 YGEIPIG
+92 GEVPVG
-99 YWQVSHRPA
+99 YWKVVHRPG
-108 QCIHNGHPEDNDL
+108 QCIHDGYPDKDW
-121 YHGIQYGRHKCLRNY
+121 HGIAFGTQKCMQYY
-136 NSGWMAYCADC
+136 YSGWKAYCADC
-147 GEVIAYAHMYMSRDA
+147 GEPIKENHIYMSREA
-162 AKSIQYMDL
+162 AASIQYLDL
-171 GSKQNPMEYYFLC
+171 GTETARMGYYYLC
-184 PFCNNLEQGA
+184 PFCSNLEQGVTLSA
-194 LLGEHKCKE
+194 HLCKE

-208 YRVAYNANVSI
+208 YRIFYNPNI
-219 YENVR
+219 KKYN
-224 GYMDYSYHL
+224 GYMDYSYHM
-233 YNNTTAYEGQTVT
+233 YNSATEYEGQTVT
-246 PVTHLTA
+246 PVTHLTE
-253 NSYTR
+253 NNYTKE
-258 TGYVFTGWNTKP
+258 GYVFIGWNTKP
-270 DGSGRTFADKA
+270 DGSGVSFSDSA
-281 EIYNLSAADWND
+281 EIYNLSNVDWRD
-293 RSTWTAEDD
+293 ESTWTETDN
-302 GTITLYAQWRR
+302 GTITLYAQWRK
-313 SESTLI
+313 SESTLV
-319 IDANGGKYNGMNEYS
+319 IDAAGGKYSGLDKQSITQPYLKNYVLQADLIQAPDGYQVAFVANGGSLVETIAG
-334 MTASYAT
+334 T
-341 KYNLQ
+341 K
-346 NELIDA
+346 
-352 PDGFTVSFE
+352 
-361 TNGGSKTNAI
+361 
-371 TGKTHFVEWIQMQPF
+371 HFVEWMREQPF
-386 LGRIKDEAYY
+386 GGWLEDNIYT
-396 FIAPDGNVD
+396 FTAPDGNVD
-405 TIKASYQLDPV
+405 TLKAAYQPDPI

-518 VISEAYSFEGQE
+518 VISEAYSFDGQK

-535 PYTGLYTIKSMG
+535 PYTGLYTIKALG
-547 AQGQSYGSYT
+547 AQGASYESYT
-557 GGYGGSVSGTFWL
+557 GGYGGSVGGKFWL
-570 QRGEQLT
+570 RKGDVLT
-577 YAVGGQNGYNKGG
+577 YAVGGQNGYNRGG
-590 RASNYGNGGGM
+590 NATDYGNGGGM
-601 TSVVSDRK
+601 TSVVSDQK
-609 GILLIAGGGGGASPG
+609 GELMIAGGGGGASPG
-624 GAGGKGGSMESVLGQ
+624 GNGGNGGSAASVIDGHDGES
-639 QEGEAGMAGGGAGYY
+639 GMAGGGAGYQ
-654 GGTAGEKIVHHHT
+654 GGCAGEKIVHHHT
-667 NDCYR
+667 NDCY
-672 SVSYTPTFGDWEY
+672 VDASYTPAFGSWD
-685 FMWGS
+685 GTVDG
-690 NCFDSSGT
+690 FDCYADT
-698 NSYQYNGHT
+698 NTKTKGYAHT
-707 KSTDDDEWSRAIVRV
+707 RDDDPRHVIRV
-722 GWARN
+722 GWESYAYSEGTLWNLN
-727 GNYPKEQ
+727 GY
-734 MWNVSGYKGIP
+734 SGLA
-745 TNGNTTL
+745 TNGNTQLNVSVHTNSWGSTDGL
-752 NLTYFCEGW
+752 NLSKSKYR
-761 GSVGENIVNT
+761 V
-771 NWLPDEEQ
+771 
-779 PSEFVILNQNGTK
+779 LNQNGST
-792 IAQGKFRDYPFTDN
+792 ISSGSFSSAIN
-806 FTWNGDSHVGSSEF
+806 SSGSSGSSGSSWENPDGSWGGSPDVRDF
-820 YQNLKISLPEGTTH
+820 YGTIHFKLPEGTTR
-834 IYVHLN
+834 IYLYLDFYHN
-840 FHLRGDVWFTAG
+840 AYDAWFTSEITG
-852 IRSLSFSGGRTLVCG
+852 LSFSGGRKLNCG
-867 YTEGQILS
+867 MTEGQVLS

-881 GSNYVNSAY
+881 GSNYVSSDAL
-890 AMMYETYSG
+890 MYEMYSG
-899 VRSGSGVAELHSK
+899 VRSGSGYATLDAE
-912 AIGYQES
+912 AVGYQES
-919 LDLAGVTATDFA
+919 LDLTGVVATDFA

-950 RVTWQVPSDNGT
+950 CVTWQTPKDNGT

-974 STSMLCESNVTK
+974 STSMLCKSNITK

-996 YYLVDQNGDT
+996 YYLVDQKEDT
-1006 VVIGNANYVQD
+1006 VVTGNANYVQD

-1120 SSVARNIIRTASTEI
+1120 SSVARNIIRTSSTEI
-1135 TDTSIRT
+1135 ADTSIRT

-1242 RRDGSITVTVTAD
+1242 RRDGSITIRASAED
-1255 DDLSGVKD
+1255 ELSGVKD
-1263 FYVVIK
+1263 FYIVIS
-1269 NTDNAITKTYL
+1269 NSDNAVMKTYT
-1280 PDADGSIRITI
+1280 PDENGYINITI
-1291 TEDEPI
+1291 TNDEPI
-1297 FSGDFTV
+1297 FSGDFTL
-1304 LGYAVDNVGNENNL
+1304 LGYAVDNVGNENSL

-1326 LASSVERILSPH
+1326 LASSVERILEPH
-1338 NPIFKC
+1338 DPIFKC

-1408 EVTVRA
+1408 EITVRA

>member
-14 LLALGIV
+14 LLALAIA

-29 DAAAKKTIYNSPY
+29 DAADKKTIYNSPY
-42 VTFSPDGKAWTTCAG
+42 VSFSPDGKAFTTCAG

-108 QCIHNGHPEDNDL
+108 QCIHNGYPEDNYL

-147 GEVIAYAHMYMSRDA
+147 GEVIAYANMYMSRDA

-194 LLGEHKCKE
+194 PLGEHKCKE

-208 YRVAYNANVSI
+208 YRIFYDPNIKKYN
-219 YENVR
+219 
-224 GYMDYSYHL
+224 GYMDYSYHM
-233 YNNTTAYEGQTVT
+233 YNNETIYEGETVT
-246 PVTHLTA
+246 PVTHLTE
-253 NSYTR
+253 NNYTR
-258 TGYVFTGWNTKP
+258 VGYVFTGWNTKQ
-270 DGSGRTFADKA
+270 DGSGVSFTDKE
-281 EIYNLSAADWND
+281 EIYNLSSSDWND
-293 RSTWTAEDD
+293 QSTWTDTD
-302 GTITLYAQWRR
+302 RGTITLYAQWRK
-313 SESTLI
+313 SESTLV
-319 IDANGGKYNGMNEYS
+319 IDANGGRYNGVDKYS
-334 MTASYAT
+334 LTEPYSS
-341 KYNLQ
+341 KYLLQKNLIVSP
-346 NELIDA
+346 N
-352 PDGFTVSFE
+352 GYTVAFE
-361 TNGGSKTNAI
+361 TNGGTNVDTI
-371 TGKTHFVEWIQMQPF
+371 TGTMHFVEWMQIQPF
-386 LGRIKDEAYY
+386 NGFVTNDTYM
-396 FIAPDGNVD
+396 FMAPDRNID
-405 TIKASYQLDPV
+405 TLKAAYQPDPI

-464 LQSVDNYDANE
+464 LQSVDNYDAND

-490 NKTYLVYQKRENGA
+490 NKTYLVYQKREDGA
-504 WIRVNSADDISSTT
+504 WIRVNSANDISSTT
-518 VISEAYSFEGQE
+518 IINQAYNFEGQS
-530 KQYTI
+530 KQYTV
-535 PYTGLYTIKSMG
+535 PYTGLYTIDALG
-547 AQGQSYGSYT
+547 AQGKSYGSYT
-557 GGYGGSVSGTFWL
+557 GGYGGSVTGTFWL
-570 QRGEQLT
+570 RKGEVLT
-577 YAVGGQNGYNKGG
+577 YVVGGQNGYNGG
-590 RASNYGNGGGM
+590 GSASSFGNGGGM
-601 TSVVSDRK
+601 TSVVSNQK
-609 GILLIAGGGGGASPG
+609 GTLMIAGGGGGAFSHG
-624 GAGGKGGSMESVLGQ
+624 NGNAGGSVASVINGNNGQ
-639 QEGEAGMAGGGAGYY
+639 SGMAGGGGGYQ
-654 GGTAGEKIVHHHT
+654 GGTAGERIDHYHVASCNVYHT
-667 NDCYR
+667 
-672 SVSYTPTFGDWEY
+672 
-685 FMWGS
+685 
-690 NCFDSSGT
+690 
-698 NSYQYNGHT
+698 
-707 KSTDDDEWSRAIVRV
+707 
-722 GWARN
+722 
-727 GNYPKEQ
+727 
-734 MWNVSGYKGIP
+734 
-745 TNGNTTL
+745 
-752 NLTYFCEGW
+752 
-761 GSVGENIVNT
+761 
-771 NWLPDEEQ
+771 
-779 PSEFVILNQNGTK
+779 
-792 IAQGKFRDYPFTDN
+792 
-806 FTWNGDSHVGSSEF
+806 HVGSSDRYGGCYTKYVENKRVVTWTD
-820 YQNLKISLPEGTTH
+820 NLCCSNCQEGPNAHFPGNPYGACGNFNPNWEKEIDDSYYDLTCGKTTST
-834 IYVHLN
+834 IVGY
-840 FHLRGDVWFTAG
+840 R
-852 IRSLSFSGGRTLVCG
+852 CG
-867 YTEGQILS
+867 MYNGQILS

-1006 VVIGNANYVQD
+1006 VVTGNANYVQD

-1024 AAYNQYLHIAA
+1024 AEYNQYLHIAA

-1053 DVLWKIY
+1053 DVLWKLY

-1106 YQLNETIYETVSDD
+1106 YQLNETIYETVSDNN
-1120 SSVARNIIRTASTEI
+1120 SVARNIIRTASMEI
-1135 TDTSIRT
+1135 ADTSIRT

-1148 YSTDGTTALQQY
+1148 YSTDGTSVLQQY

-1280 PDADGSIRITI
+1280 PDVDGSIRITI

-1338 NPIFKC
+1338 DPIFKC

-1408 EVTVRA
+1408 EITVRA

>member
-14 LLALGIV
+14 LLALGL
-21 MLLPGQKV
+21 MLLFPGQAE
-29 DAAAKKTIYNSPY
+29 AADKKTIYNSPY
-42 VTFSPDGKAWTTCAG
+42 VSFSPDGKAFTTCAG
-57 DRDYTWYDADTR
+57 DQNYTWYAEDDSTT
-69 VSTGI
+69 VYTGI
-74 TSSLRALNTGEH
+74 KSSLRSLRTGEH
-86 YYKVSR
+86 YYKVAR
-92 YGEIPIG
+92 WGEVPVG
-99 YWQVSHRPA
+99 SWKVVHRPG
-108 QCIHNGHPEDNDL
+108 QCIHDGYTSDENW
-121 YHGIQYGRHKCLRNY
+121 HGIQFGTQKCMQY
-136 NSGWMAYCADC
+136 YYSGWKAFCADC
-147 GEVIAYAHMYMSRDA
+147 GEPLEDSNIYMSREA
-162 AKSIQYMDL
+162 ASSIQYLDL
-171 GSKQNPMEYYFLC
+171 GSEKNPVFYYYLC
-184 PFCNNLEQGA
+184 PFCRNLEQGVGLSA
-194 LLGEHKCKE
+194 HWCKK

-208 YRVAYNANVSI
+208 YRIFYDPNIKKYN
-219 YENVR
+219 
-224 GYMDYSYHL
+224 GYMDYSYHM
-233 YNNTTAYEGQTVT
+233 YNNETIYEGETVT
-246 PVTHLTA
+246 PVTHLTE
-253 NSYTR
+253 NNYTR
-258 TGYVFTGWNTKP
+258 VGYVFTGWNTKQ
-270 DGSGRTFADKA
+270 DGSGVSFTDKE
-281 EIYNLSAADWND
+281 EIYNLSSSDWND
-293 RSTWTAEDD
+293 QSTWTDTD
-302 GTITLYAQWRR
+302 RGTITLYAQWRK
-313 SESTLI
+313 SESTLV
-319 IDANGGKYNGMNEYS
+319 IDANGGRYNGVDKYS
-334 MTASYAT
+334 LTEPYSS
-341 KYNLQ
+341 KYLLQKNLIVSP
-346 NELIDA
+346 N
-352 PDGFTVSFE
+352 GYTVAFE
-361 TNGGSKTNAI
+361 TNGGTNVDTI
-371 TGKTHFVEWIQMQPF
+371 TGTMHFVEWMQIQPF
-386 LGRIKDEAYY
+386 NGFVTNDTYM
-396 FIAPDGNVD
+396 FMAPDRNID
-405 TIKASYQLDPV
+405 TLKAVYQSDPI
-416 TLPSTTKDGWSF
+416 TLPVTTKDGWSF
-428 GGWYYDPDFSLPAGG
+428 GGWYYDPDFNLPAGG

-464 LQSVDNYDANE
+464 LQSVDNYDAND

-490 NKTYLVYQKRENGA
+490 NKTYLVYQKREDGA
-504 WIRVNSADDISSTT
+504 WLRVNSANDISSTT
-518 VISEAYSFEGQE
+518 IINQAYNFEGQS
-530 KQYTI
+530 KQYTV
-535 PYTGLYTIKSMG
+535 PYTGLYTIDALG
-547 AQGQSYGSYT
+547 AQGKSYGSYT
-557 GGYGGSVSGTFWL
+557 GGYGGSVTGTFWL
-570 QRGEQLT
+570 RKGEVLT
-577 YAVGGQNGYNKGG
+577 YVVGGQDGYNGG
-590 RASNYGNGGGM
+590 GSASSFGNGGGM
-601 TSVVSDRK
+601 TSVVSNQK
-609 GILLIAGGGGGASPG
+609 GTLMIAGGGGGAFSHG
-624 GAGGKGGSMESVLGQ
+624 NGNAGGSAASVINGNNGQ
-639 QEGEAGMAGGGAGYY
+639 SGMAGGGGGYQ
-654 GGTAGEKIVHHHT
+654 GGTAGERIDHYHVASCNVYHT
-667 NDCYR
+667 
-672 SVSYTPTFGDWEY
+672 
-685 FMWGS
+685 
-690 NCFDSSGT
+690 
-698 NSYQYNGHT
+698 
-707 KSTDDDEWSRAIVRV
+707 
-722 GWARN
+722 
-727 GNYPKEQ
+727 
-734 MWNVSGYKGIP
+734 
-745 TNGNTTL
+745 
-752 NLTYFCEGW
+752 
-761 GSVGENIVNT
+761 
-771 NWLPDEEQ
+771 
-779 PSEFVILNQNGTK
+779 
-792 IAQGKFRDYPFTDN
+792 
-806 FTWNGDSHVGSSEF
+806 HVGSSDRYGGCYTKYVENKRVVTWTD
-820 YQNLKISLPEGTTH
+820 NLCCSNCQEGPNAHFPGNPYGACGNFNPNWEKEIDDSYYDLTCGKTTST
-834 IYVHLN
+834 IVGY
-840 FHLRGDVWFTAG
+840 R
-852 IRSLSFSGGRTLVCG
+852 CG
-867 YTEGQILS
+867 MYNGQILS

-899 VRSGSGVAELHSK
+899 VRSGSGAAELHSK

-950 RVTWQVPSDNGT
+950 RVTWQVPNDNGT

-974 STSMLCESNVTK
+974 STSMLCESNITK

-996 YYLVDQNGDT
+996 YYLIDQKEDT
-1006 VVIGNANYVQD
+1006 VVAGNANYVQD
-1017 PHVNVVT
+1017 PHENVVT
-1024 AAYNQYLHIAA
+1024 AEYNQYLHIAA

-1053 DVLWKIY
+1053 DVLWKLY
-1060 TKQLSIDES
+1060 TKQLVIDAS
-1069 VDNVYPAADKIWYV
+1069 ADNVYPATDKSWYV

-1135 TDTSIRT
+1135 ADTSIRT

-1166 RSNKNRDLMGVQK
+1166 RSNKNRDLMGIQK

-1204 KVYSAHELD
+1204 KVYSVHELD

-1280 PDADGSIRITI
+1280 PDVDGSIRITI

-1338 NPIFKC
+1338 DPIFKC

-1408 EVTVRA
+1408 EITVRA

>member
-14 LLALGIV
+14 LLALGL
-21 MLLPGQKV
+21 MLLFPGQAE
-29 DAAAKKTIYNSPY
+29 AADKKTIYNSPY
-42 VTFSPDGKAWTTCAG
+42 VSFSPDGKAFTTCAG
-57 DRDYTWYDADTR
+57 DQNYTWYAEDDSTT
-69 VSTGI
+69 VYTGI
-74 TSSLRALNTGEH
+74 KSSLRSLRTGEH
-86 YYKVSR
+86 YYKVAR
-92 YGEIPIG
+92 WGEVPVG
-99 YWQVSHRPA
+99 SWKVVHRPG
-108 QCIHNGHPEDNDL
+108 QCIHDGYTSDENW
-121 YHGIQYGRHKCLRNY
+121 HGIQFGTQKCMQY
-136 NSGWMAYCADC
+136 YYSGWKAFCADC
-147 GEVIAYAHMYMSRDA
+147 GEPLEDSNIYMSREA
-162 AKSIQYMDL
+162 ASSIQYLDL
-171 GSKQNPMEYYFLC
+171 GSEKNPVFYYYLC
-184 PFCNNLEQGA
+184 PFCRNLEQGVGLSA
-194 LLGEHKCKE
+194 HWCKK

-208 YRVAYNANVSI
+208 YRIFYDPNIKKYN
-219 YENVR
+219 
-224 GYMDYSYHL
+224 GYMDYSYHM
-233 YNNTTAYEGQTVT
+233 YNNETIYEGETVT
-246 PVTHLTA
+246 PVTHLTE
-253 NSYTR
+253 NNYTR
-258 TGYVFTGWNTKP
+258 VGYVFTGWNTKQ
-270 DGSGRTFADKA
+270 DGSGVSFTDKE
-281 EIYNLSAADWND
+281 EIYNLSSSDWND
-293 RSTWTAEDD
+293 QSTWTDTD
-302 GTITLYAQWRR
+302 RGTITLYAQWRK
-313 SESTLI
+313 SESTLV
-319 IDANGGKYNGMNEYS
+319 IDANGGRYNGVDKYS
-334 MTASYAT
+334 LTEPYSS
-341 KYNLQ
+341 KYLLQKNLIVSP
-346 NELIDA
+346 N
-352 PDGFTVSFE
+352 GYTVAFE
-361 TNGGSKTNAI
+361 TNGGTNVDTI
-371 TGKTHFVEWIQMQPF
+371 TGTMHFVEWMQIQPF
-386 LGRIKDEAYY
+386 NGFVTNDTYM
-396 FIAPDGNVD
+396 FMAPDRNID
-405 TIKASYQLDPV
+405 TLKAAYQPDPI

-464 LQSVDNYDANE
+464 LQSVDNYDAND

-490 NKTYLVYQKRENGA
+490 NKTYLVYQKREDGA
-504 WIRVNSADDISSTT
+504 WIRVNSANDISSTT
-518 VISEAYSFEGQE
+518 IINQAYNFEGQS
-530 KQYTI
+530 KQYTV
-535 PYTGLYTIKSMG
+535 PYTGLYTIDALG
-547 AQGQSYGSYT
+547 AQGKSYGSYT
-557 GGYGGSVSGTFWL
+557 GGYGGSVTGTFWL
-570 QRGEQLT
+570 RKGEVLT
-577 YAVGGQNGYNKGG
+577 YVVGGQNGYNGG
-590 RASNYGNGGGM
+590 GSASSFGNGGGM
-601 TSVVSDRK
+601 TSVVSNQK
-609 GILLIAGGGGGASPG
+609 GTLMIAGGGGGAFSHG
-624 GAGGKGGSMESVLGQ
+624 NGNAGGSVASVINGNNGQ
-639 QEGEAGMAGGGAGYY
+639 SGMAGGGGGYQ
-654 GGTAGEKIVHHHT
+654 GGTAGERIDHYHVASCNVYHT
-667 NDCYR
+667 
-672 SVSYTPTFGDWEY
+672 
-685 FMWGS
+685 
-690 NCFDSSGT
+690 
-698 NSYQYNGHT
+698 
-707 KSTDDDEWSRAIVRV
+707 
-722 GWARN
+722 
-727 GNYPKEQ
+727 
-734 MWNVSGYKGIP
+734 
-745 TNGNTTL
+745 
-752 NLTYFCEGW
+752 
-761 GSVGENIVNT
+761 
-771 NWLPDEEQ
+771 
-779 PSEFVILNQNGTK
+779 
-792 IAQGKFRDYPFTDN
+792 
-806 FTWNGDSHVGSSEF
+806 HVGSSDRYGGCYTKYVENKRVVTWTD
-820 YQNLKISLPEGTTH
+820 NLCCSNCQEGPNAHFPGNPYGACGNFNPNWEKEIDDSYYDLTCGKTTST
-834 IYVHLN
+834 IVGY
-840 FHLRGDVWFTAG
+840 R
-852 IRSLSFSGGRTLVCG
+852 CG
-867 YTEGQILS
+867 MYNGQILS

-1006 VVIGNANYVQD
+1006 VVTGNANYVQD

-1024 AAYNQYLHIAA
+1024 AEYNQYLHIAA

-1083 RADGTTPFTLKN
+1083 CADGTTPFTLKN

-1106 YQLNETIYETVSDD
+1106 YQLNETIYETVSDNN
-1120 SSVARNIIRTASTEI
+1120 SVARNIIRTASMEI
-1135 TDTSIRT
+1135 ADTSIRT

-1148 YSTDGTTALQQY
+1148 YSTDGTSVLQQY

-1280 PDADGSIRITI
+1280 PDVDGSIRITI

-1338 NPIFKC
+1338 DPIFKC

-1408 EVTVRA
+1408 EITVRA

>member
-14 LLALGIV
+14 LLALAIA

-29 DAAAKKTIYNSPY
+29 DAADKKTIYNSPY
-42 VTFSPDGKAWTTCAG
+42 VSFSPDGKAFTTCAG

-108 QCIHNGHPEDNDL
+108 QCIHNGYPEDNYL

-147 GEVIAYAHMYMSRDA
+147 GEVIAYANMYMSRDA

-194 LLGEHKCKE
+194 PLGEHKCKE

-208 YRVAYNANVSI
+208 YRIFYDPNIKKYN
-219 YENVR
+219 
-224 GYMDYSYHL
+224 GYMDYSYHM
-233 YNNTTAYEGQTVT
+233 YNNETIYEGETVT
-246 PVTHLTA
+246 PVTHLTE
-253 NSYTR
+253 NNYTR
-258 TGYVFTGWNTKP
+258 VGYVFTGWNTKQ
-270 DGSGRTFADKA
+270 DGSGVSFTDKE
-281 EIYNLSAADWND
+281 EIYNLSSSDWND
-293 RSTWTAEDD
+293 QSTWTDTD
-302 GTITLYAQWRR
+302 RGTITLYAQWRK
-313 SESTLI
+313 SESTLV
-319 IDANGGKYNGMNEYS
+319 IDANGGRYNGVDKYS
-334 MTASYAT
+334 LTEPYSS
-341 KYNLQ
+341 KYLLQKNLIVSP
-346 NELIDA
+346 N
-352 PDGFTVSFE
+352 GYTVAFE
-361 TNGGSKTNAI
+361 TNGGTNVDTI
-371 TGKTHFVEWIQMQPF
+371 TGTMHFVEWMQIQPF
-386 LGRIKDEAYY
+386 NGFVTNDTYM
-396 FIAPDGNVD
+396 FMAPDRNID
-405 TIKASYQLDPV
+405 TLKAAYQPDPI

-464 LQSVDNYDANE
+464 LQSVDNYDAND

-490 NKTYLVYQKRENGA
+490 NKTYLVYQKREDGA
-504 WIRVNSADDISSTT
+504 WIRVNSANDISSTT
-518 VISEAYSFEGQE
+518 IINQAYNFEGQS
-530 KQYTI
+530 KQYTV
-535 PYTGLYTIKSMG
+535 PYTGLYTIDALG
-547 AQGQSYGSYT
+547 AQGKSYGSYT
-557 GGYGGSVSGTFWL
+557 GGYGGSVTGTFWL
-570 QRGEQLT
+570 RKGEVLT
-577 YAVGGQNGYNKGG
+577 YVVGGQNGYNGG
-590 RASNYGNGGGM
+590 GSASSFGNGGGM
-601 TSVVSDRK
+601 TSVVSNQK
-609 GILLIAGGGGGASPG
+609 GTLMIAGGGGGAFSHG
-624 GAGGKGGSMESVLGQ
+624 NGNAGGSVASVINGNNGQ
-639 QEGEAGMAGGGAGYY
+639 SGMAGGGGGYQ
-654 GGTAGEKIVHHHT
+654 GGTAGERIDHYHVASCNVYHT
-667 NDCYR
+667 
-672 SVSYTPTFGDWEY
+672 
-685 FMWGS
+685 
-690 NCFDSSGT
+690 
-698 NSYQYNGHT
+698 
-707 KSTDDDEWSRAIVRV
+707 
-722 GWARN
+722 
-727 GNYPKEQ
+727 
-734 MWNVSGYKGIP
+734 
-745 TNGNTTL
+745 
-752 NLTYFCEGW
+752 
-761 GSVGENIVNT
+761 
-771 NWLPDEEQ
+771 
-779 PSEFVILNQNGTK
+779 
-792 IAQGKFRDYPFTDN
+792 
-806 FTWNGDSHVGSSEF
+806 HVGSSDRYGGCYTKYVENKRVVTWTD
-820 YQNLKISLPEGTTH
+820 NLCCSNCQEGPNAHFPGNPYGACGNFNPNWEKEIDDSYYDLTCGKTTST
-834 IYVHLN
+834 IVGY
-840 FHLRGDVWFTAG
+840 R
-852 IRSLSFSGGRTLVCG
+852 CG
-867 YTEGQILS
+867 MYNGQILS

-1006 VVIGNANYVQD
+1006 VVTGNANYVQD

-1024 AAYNQYLHIAA
+1024 AEYNQYLHIAA

-1083 RADGTTPFTLKN
+1083 CADGTTPFTLKN

-1106 YQLNETIYETVSDD
+1106 YQLNETIYETVSDNN
-1120 SSVARNIIRTASTEI
+1120 SVARNIIRTASMEI
-1135 TDTSIRT
+1135 ADTSIRT

-1148 YSTDGTTALQQY
+1148 YSTDGTSVLQQY
-1160 SYSYTV
+1160 SFSYTV

-1204 KVYSAHELD
+1204 KVYSVHELD

-1280 PDADGSIRITI
+1280 PDVDGSIRITI

-1338 NPIFKC
+1338 DPIFKC

-1408 EVTVRA
+1408 EITVRA

>member
-9 AAKMG
+9 VAKMG
-14 LLALGIV
+14 LLALGIA

-108 QCIHNGHPEDNDL
+108 QCIHNAYPEENDL
-121 YHGIQYGRHKCLRNY
+121 YHGIQYGRHRCFRNY
-136 NSGWMAYCADC
+136 NSGWEAFCADC
-147 GEVIAYAHMYMSRDA
+147 GEPLEESYIYMSREA
-162 AKSIQYMDL
+162 ASSIQYLDL
-171 GSKQNPMEYYFLC
+171 GSEKNPVFYYYLC
-184 PFCNNLEQGA
+184 PFCRNLEQGVR
-194 LLGEHKCKE
+194 LSEHLCKK

-208 YRVAYNANVSI
+208 YRIFYDPNIKKYN
-219 YENVR
+219 
-224 GYMDYSYHL
+224 GYMDYSYHM
-233 YNNTTAYEGQTVT
+233 YNSATEYEGQTVT
-246 PVTHLTA
+246 PVTHLTE
-253 NSYTR
+253 NNYTKE
-258 TGYVFTGWNTKP
+258 GYVFIGWNTKP
-270 DGSGRTFADKA
+270 DGSGVSFSDSA
-281 EIYNLSAADWND
+281 EIYNLSNVDWRD
-293 RSTWTAEDD
+293 ESTWIETDN
-302 GTITLYAQWRR
+302 GTITLYAQWRK
-313 SESTLI
+313 SESTLV
-319 IDANGGKYNGMNEYS
+319 IDAAGGKYSGLDKQSITQPYLKNYVLQADLIQAPDGYQVAFVANGGSPVETIAG
-334 MTASYAT
+334 T
-341 KYNLQ
+341 K
-346 NELIDA
+346 
-352 PDGFTVSFE
+352 
-361 TNGGSKTNAI
+361 
-371 TGKTHFVEWIQMQPF
+371 HFVEWMREQPF
-386 LGRIKDEAYY
+386 RGWLEDNIYT
-396 FIAPDGNVD
+396 FTAPDGNVD
-405 TIKASYQLDPV
+405 TLKAAYQSDPI
-416 TLPSTTKDGWSF
+416 TLPVTTKDGWSF

-464 LQSVDNYDANE
+464 LQSVDNYDAND

-490 NKTYLVYQKRENGA
+490 NKTYLVYQKREDGA

-518 VISEAYSFEGQE
+518 VISEAYSFDGQE

-535 PYTGLYTIKSMG
+535 PYTGLYTIKALG
-547 AQGQSYGSYT
+547 AQGASYESYT
-557 GGYGGSVSGTFWL
+557 GGYGGSVGGKFWL
-570 QRGEQLT
+570 RKGDVLT
-577 YAVGGQNGYNKGG
+577 YAVGGQNGYNGG
-590 RASNYGNGGGM
+590 GNATDYGNGGGM
-601 TSVVSDRK
+601 TSVVSDQK
-609 GILLIAGGGGGASPG
+609 GELMIAGGGGGASPG
-624 GAGGKGGSMESVLGQ
+624 GDGGNGGSAASVIDGHD
-639 QEGEAGMAGGGAGYY
+639 GETGMAGGGAGYQ
-654 GGTAGEKIVHHHT
+654 GGCAGEKIVHHHT
-667 NDCYR
+667 NDCY
-672 SVSYTPTFGDWEY
+672 VDASYTPAFGSWD
-685 FMWGS
+685 GKVDG
-690 NCFDSSGT
+690 FDCYSDNNTKTKG
-698 NSYQYNGHT
+698 YAHT
-707 KSTDDDEWSRAIVRV
+707 KGEDPDPRHIIRV
-722 GWARN
+722 GWASN
-727 GNYPKEQ
+727 GYSNL
-734 MWNVSGYKGIP
+734 WNLSGYAGLS
-745 TNGNTTL
+745 TNGNTQL
-752 NLTYFCEGW
+752 NVSVHTNSW
-761 GSVGENIVNT
+761 GATSGLSLDKSNYR
-771 NWLPDEEQ
+771 LM
-779 PSEFVILNQNGTK
+779 NQNGTTISSGAFK
-792 IAQGKFRDYPFTDN
+792 SAMN
-806 FTWNGDSHVGSSEF
+806 SSSSSGSSGSSWENPDGSWGGSPDVRDF
-820 YQNLKISLPEGTTH
+820 YGTFHFKLPEGTTR
-834 IYVHLN
+834 IYLYLDFYHN
-840 FHLRGDVWFTAG
+840 ASDAWFSSEITG
-852 IRSLSFSGGRTLVCG
+852 LSFSGGRMLTCG
-867 YTEGQILS
+867 YTEGQVLS

-881 GSNYVNSAY
+881 GSNYVNPA
-890 AMMYETYSG
+890 ATTYVMDSG
-899 VRSGSGVAELHSK
+899 VRSGDGLLSIQSQ
-912 AIGYQES
+912 AIGYQDTLE
-919 LDLAGVTATDFA
+919 LQGVIAQDYA

-938 QVTKEPLDGKSI
+938 YAIAALSGTQVKI
-950 RVTWQVPSDNGT
+950 NWQKPEDCGT
-962 DYYHKVESYLTG
+962 DYYHKVESYLAG
-974 STSMLCESNVTK
+974 STSMLCGSNVTK

-996 YYLVDQNGDT
+996 YYAVDRNKNT
-1006 VVIGNANYVQD
+1006 VVTSNANYVKD
-1017 PHVNVVT
+1017 PYVNVVT
-1024 AAYNQYLHIAA
+1024 ADYVQYLHVAA

-1041 ISETTHILIDAK
+1041 ISETTHIQIDPTE
-1053 DVLWKIY
+1053 VQWIIY
-1060 TKQLSIDES
+1060 TRRLSIDDTA
-1069 VDNVYPAADKIWYV
+1069 DNVYPAADRSWYV
-1083 RADGTTPFTLKN
+1083 RADGKMPFTLKN
-1095 EAYMDGTASRG
+1095 EAYLDGSASPG
-1106 YQLNETIYETVSDD
+1106 YQLNETIYETVLADGST
-1120 SSVARNIIRTASTEI
+1120 ARNIIRTASADISDTPVKTEA
-1135 TDTSIRT
+1135 S
-1142 DANGLS
+1142 GLS
-1148 YSTDGTTALQQY
+1148 YATEGLPVLQQY

-1166 RSNKNRDLMGVQK
+1166 RSNQNRDLAGVQK
-1179 FTISR
+1179 FTISK

-1193 IPVAE
+1193 IPIAE

-1255 DDLSGVKD
+1255 DDLSGVED

-1408 EVTVRA
+1408 EITVRA